1 MTFFAW
7 NGGKEMKKMKKVSNK
22 FAKIFLL
29 IAIIIS
35 DLASPIK
42 VFADTLSNETEP
54 SVGAIR
60 IGDKI
65 SENGSV
71 TVTEGSLEHKGDVQ
85 ITKTV
90 TTLNATSGKYNV
102 TFKIKGKDKEDTSTT
117 PIYAVVVFD
126 KSGSMKNYTTKKCV
140 EYNRWGKCKRQ
151 ENVEVKK
158 WDNAVKGAKD
168 FASSLNKSLNSGETK
183 YANIALVQF
192 SGSKGTWVQGPFDM
206 DGHYEGDTAW
216 NDANVVR
223 KFATADFSGVNF
235 DSADGGTNLG
245 EGLNKALGLFTDKS
259 NTLPEKAKK
268 YVVVI
273 GDGRPTYYSD
283 ANGKTQGT
291 GSSDP
296 KGLSEKY
303 ASEKATA
310 LKNAGVEIFSIGY
323 DIANDAEAQ
332 RILREIASEDVVNE
346 ETGEVKVKHSV
357 LAGEADVAAIFA
369 DLAKTMSKSS
379 AGTNATVTDN
389 VGGKFNI
396 VDKDG
401 KVMTSDVLTEITEDE
416 TTILSFDIQID
427 PDTETGW
434 HKTNEGFSLVYT
446 DSNGKEQTISSDK
459 DPEVY
464 WKQAEYN
471 YVVNYYKD
479 EITDKNDSNYLGSE
493 TYKAVKGTEITE
505 NNVDKSLY
513 MPTGYEYNKI
523 EFGNNGETSI
533 VITNDGTHNEINV
546 LYTIKKFSYRVEY
559 YKDNTLFDSKQES
572 NIPYNT
578 TVDSTKYYLSEEN
591 IPTGYIL
598 DTDKSDN
605 TTYTITDNNIV
616 IKIYYKKNIY
626 AYTVNYYFNDVYDN
640 TFTKTN
646 EALYGDKLYARDFN
660 LSSEELI
667 NKGRGDYFLNPNRPY
682 NPDEITIEVDKNNNV
697 INVYYVNTH
706 LVNNSEKI
714 TKTADT
720 LNNKITSSNQVVNY
734 EVNYKATIK
743 NVNKGSVIETKIIDT
758 LPYEIDLS
766 KSNLTYNGNTG
777 IYDKDSKT
785 VTWTFTTTSDK
796 YYDEYIVDKTIKY
809 QVVYTKF
816 EEISSEEDNTLT
828 NTVIGITSVNNSSLS
843 NGVTAEATVLVE
855 VKGKLI
861 VKYLEK
867 DTNKELL
874 NEKISIDK
882 VGTKYSTNAEEIF
895 GYNYDSVNGNE
906 NGKYS
911 VNDTTVIYYYTKN
924 NGEITEIETVKEGP
938 DKVSSIN
945 GTFNYTLKGSTIVRD
960 YVGKATLKVVD
971 TLPYKIDEN
980 NSKLDNMCSYD
991 GNYTITCT
999 KEYNIKDTD
1008 YIDGEYKINKEFNL
1022 ELIFIGIDK
1031 DTIVNKAKTIIDLD
1045 ENNNP
1050 GEETEKETGIEKG
1063 SLKVIYK
1070 TTDNVV
1076 LKELSETTELAG
1088 TKYSTV
1094 KESFYG
1100 YTFKENQGA
1109 SVSGEYVANNTLV
1122 VYYIYTKNNGEVTEN
1137 KVTKVQNNQIIDIN
1151 SEYNYVL
1158 SYNGKVKDYVGEAT
1172 LELIDTLPYNAE
1184 IISMDNR
1191 CNINGKTII
1200 CSDTYNI
1207 TENNNTINANFE
1219 IKLRYTNVGAE
1230 VINKVQSKLTYGS
1243 NNVTDNDEV
1252 KDVISNGTVI
1262 ATYKTES
1269 GEELHENIT
1278 TTGLAGTDYVT
1289 NELEFIGYTL
1299 KSVTGAE
1306 KTGKYVGKETLYVNY
1321 IYTKNAGEVTEIET
1335 VKEGPDKV
1343 SSINGTFNY
1352 TLKGST
1358 IVRDYVGKA
1367 TLKVVDTLPYKIDE
1381 NNSKLDNMCSYD
1393 GNYTITCTKEYNI
1406 KDTDYIDGEYK
1417 INKEFNLELI
1427 FIGIDKDTIVN
1438 KAKTIID
1445 LDENNNPGEET
1456 EKETGIEKGSL
1467 KVIYK
1472 TTDNVVLKELSETTE
1487 LAGTK
1492 YSTVKESFYGYT
1504 FKENQGDKVSGE
1516 YVANNTLVVYYIYT
1530 KNIGGSE
1537 EDLIKEGNYE
1547 VEGINSEFNY
1557 TIKYNAVITDY
1568 VGDATITIIDELPYK
1583 LDLSKSVFNKNV
1595 WTYDE
1600 ETLTL
1605 TYTKKYNVTE
1615 KLVIDFNEEL
1625 SLYYIGI
1632 DTNEVYNGVVSNLT
1646 YGEVT
1651 KDSDNGVFTK
1661 VNEGN
1666 VVVKYVTVKDN
1677 SYENLTN
1684 DITLNGLVG
1693 TTYVTSE
1700 KAFDNYVLVET
1711 IGEVEGEFTLEDKEV
1726 IYVYKLKELPPKT
1739 GIMIESN
1746 NTNILSLLLVAI
1758 IGLLIRKMK

>member
-60 IGDKI
+60 LDGKI
-65 SENGSV
+65 SETGSV
-71 TVTEGSLEHKGDVQ
+71 TVTEGSLEHEGDVQ

-90 TTLNATSGKYNV
+90 TTLNAAEGKYNV
-102 TFKIKGKDKEDTSTT
+102 TFKIKGKDKENTSLN

-126 KSGSMKNYTTKKCV
+126 KSGSMENYTKEVCV
-140 EYNRWGKCKRQ
+140 KYNQWGKCIRK

-192 SGSKGTWVQGPFDM
+192 SGSEGTWVPGLF
-206 DGHYEGDTAW
+206 GGYYRDTAW
-216 NDANVVR
+216 NDASVER
-223 KFATADFSGVNF
+223 GFATADFSDVNF
-235 DSADGGTNLG
+235 GSADGGTNLG
-245 EGLNKALGLFTDKS
+245 EGLNKALGLFTDNS
-259 NTLPEKAKK
+259 NPLPEGAKK

-283 ANGKTQGT
+283 ANGMTQGE
-291 GSSDP
+291 GSSDSD
-296 KGLSEKY
+296 GSSEEY
-303 ASEKATA
+303 ASKKATA

-357 LAGEADVAAIFA
+357 LAGDADVAAIFA
-369 DLAKTMSKSS
+369 DLAKTISKSS

-389 VGGKFNI
+389 VGGKFNV

-416 TTILSFDIQID
+416 TTILSFDIQIN

-434 HKTNEGFSLVYT
+434 HKTNEGFNLVYT
-446 DSNGKEQTISSDK
+446 DSNNEAKIISSTK

-464 WKQAEYN
+464 WKQTEYN

-479 EITDKNDSNYLGSE
+479 EITNKNDSNYLGSE
-493 TYKAVKGTEITE
+493 TYKAVKDTEITE

-559 YKDNTLFDSKQES
+559 YKDNILFDSKLES

-714 TKTADT
+714 TKTADI

-743 NVNKGSVIETKIIDT
+743 NVNKGSVIETKIKDT

-809 QVVYTKF
+809 QVVYTNF
-816 EEISSEEDNTLT
+816 EEVSSKEDNTLT

-882 VGTKYSTNAEEIF
+882 VGTNYSTNAEEIF

-971 TLPYKIDEN
+971 TLPYKIDKN

-1008 YIDGEYKINKEFNL
+1008 YIDGEYKINEEFNL

-1045 ENNNP
+1045 GNNNP

-1109 SVSGEYVANNTLV
+1109 S
-1122 VYYIYTKNNGEVTEN
+1122 
-1137 KVTKVQNNQIIDIN
+1137 
-1151 SEYNYVL
+1151 
-1158 SYNGKVKDYVGEAT
+1158 
-1172 LELIDTLPYNAE
+1172 
-1184 IISMDNR
+1184 
-1191 CNINGKTII
+1191 
-1200 CSDTYNI
+1200 
-1207 TENNNTINANFE
+1207 
-1219 IKLRYTNVGAE
+1219 
-1230 VINKVQSKLTYGS
+1230 
-1243 NNVTDNDEV
+1243 
-1252 KDVISNGTVI
+1252 
-1262 ATYKTES
+1262 
-1269 GEELHENIT
+1269 
-1278 TTGLAGTDYVT
+1278 
-1289 NELEFIGYTL
+1289 
-1299 KSVTGAE
+1299 
-1306 KTGKYVGKETLYVNY
+1306 
-1321 IYTKNAGEVTEIET
+1321 
-1335 VKEGPDKV
+1335 
-1343 SSINGTFNY
+1343 
-1352 TLKGST
+1352 
-1358 IVRDYVGKA
+1358 
-1367 TLKVVDTLPYKIDE
+1367 
-1381 NNSKLDNMCSYD
+1381 
-1393 GNYTITCTKEYNI
+1393 
-1406 KDTDYIDGEYK
+1406 
-1417 INKEFNLELI
+1417 
-1427 FIGIDKDTIVN
+1427 
-1438 KAKTIID
+1438 
-1445 LDENNNPGEET
+1445 
-1456 EKETGIEKGSL
+1456 
-1467 KVIYK
+1467 
-1472 TTDNVVLKELSETTE
+1472 
-1487 LAGTK
+1487 
-1492 YSTVKESFYGYT
+1492 
-1504 FKENQGDKVSGE
+1504 VSGE

-1632 DTNEVYNGVVSNLT
+1632 DTNEVYNGVISNLT

-1677 SYENLTN
+1677 SYENLID

-1693 TTYVTSE
+1693 TTYVTNE
-1700 KAFDNYVLVET
+1700 KTFDNYVLVET
-1711 IGEVEGEFTLEDKEV
+1711 IGEVEGEFALEDKEV

>member
-1 MTFFAW
+1 
-7 NGGKEMKKMKKVSNK
+7 MKKVSNK
-22 FAKIFLL
+22 VAKIFLL

-42 VFADTLSNETEP
+42 VFADTLSNESEP

-60 IGDKI
+60 VDDKI
-65 SENGSV
+65 SETGSV
-71 TVTEGSLEHKGDVQ
+71 TVTEGSLEHEGDVQ

-90 TTLNATSGKYNV
+90 TTLDATSGKYNV
-102 TFKIKGKDKEDTSTT
+102 TFKIKGKDVTENSTT

-126 KSGSMKNYTTKKCV
+126 KSGSMNCI
-140 EYNRWGKCKRQ
+140 EYSYDWKGDRYCSNHG
-151 ENVEVKK
+151 NK
-158 WDNAVKGAKD
+158 WNNAVKGAKD
-168 FASSLNKSLNSGETK
+168 FASSLNESLNSDETK

-192 SGSKGTWVQGPFDM
+192 SGSKGNR
-206 DGHYEGDTAW
+206 DTAW
-216 NDANVVR
+216 NDARVVR
-223 KFATADFSGVNF
+223 EFATADFSDINF
-235 DSADGGTNLG
+235 GSADGGTNLG

-259 NTLPEKAKK
+259 NPIPENAKK

-273 GDGRPTYYSD
+273 GDGKPTYYSD
-283 ANGKTQGT
+283 AYGKTQGT
-291 GSSDP
+291 GNSDP
-296 KGLSEKY
+296 NGLSEEY
-303 ASEKATA
+303 ASKKATA

-323 DIANDAEAQ
+323 DIADDTEAQ
-332 RILREIASEDVVNE
+332 RILREIASEDVKDNNN
-346 ETGEVKVKHSV
+346 EVKVKHSV
-357 LAGEADVAAIFA
+357 LAGEADVAKIFA
-369 DLAKTMSKSS
+369 DLAKTISKSS

-389 VGGKFNI
+389 IGGKFNI
-396 VDKDG
+396 VGKDG
-401 KVMTSDVLTEITEDE
+401 KVMTSDVLTEITENE

-446 DSNGKEQTISSDK
+446 DSNGEEQTISSTK

-479 EITDKNDSNYLGSE
+479 EITDKNDSNYLGSA
-493 TYKAVKGTEITE
+493 TYKVVKGTEITE
-505 NNVDKSLY
+505 SDVDKSLY

-559 YKDNTLFDSKQES
+559 YKDNTLFDSKLES
-572 NIPYNT
+572 NVPYNT
-578 TVDSTKYYLSEEN
+578 NVDSSTYYLSEEN

-598 DTDKSDN
+598 DAEKSDSN
-605 TTYTITDNNIV
+605 TYTITNNDVV
-616 IKIYYKKNIY
+616 IKIYYKKNKY
-626 AYTVNYYFNDVYDN
+626 TYTVNYYFNDVYDN

-682 NPDEITIEVDKNNNV
+682 NPDEIIIEVDAENNI
-697 INVYYVNTH
+697 INIYYVNTH
-706 LVNNSEKI
+706 LVNNSEEI

-758 LPYEIDLS
+758 LPNEIDLS

-777 IYDKDSKT
+777 IYDKDTKT
-785 VTWTFTTTSDK
+785 ITWTFTTTADK

-809 QVVYTKF
+809 SVVYTNF
-816 EEISSEEDNTLT
+816 EEVSSEENNTLT

-867 DTNKELL
+867 GTNKELL
-874 NEKISIDK
+874 NEKVTTDK
-882 VGTKYSTNAEEIF
+882 VGTEYSTNAEEIF
-895 GYNYDSVNGNE
+895 GYTYDSVNGNE

-924 NGEITEIETVKEGP
+924 NGEVTEPETVKEGP

-945 GTFNYTLKGSTIVRD
+945 GTFNYTLKGSTIVKN

-1008 YIDGEYKINKEFNL
+1008 YTDGEYKINEEFNL
-1022 ELIFIGIDK
+1022 ELVFIGIDK

-1045 ENNNP
+1045 KNSIP
-1050 GEETEKETGIEKG
+1050 GKETEKETEVEKG

-1076 LKELSETTELAG
+1076 LKELPETTELAG

-1122 VYYIYTKNNGEVTEN
+1122 VYYIYTKNDGEVTEN

-1151 SEYNYVL
+1151 SEYDYVL

-1191 CNINGKTII
+1191 CNINGKTIT

-1207 TENNNTINANFE
+1207 TENSNTINANFE

-1262 ATYKTES
+1262 ATYQTED
-1269 GEELHENIT
+1269 GEELHEDIT

-1289 NELEFIGYTL
+1289 NELEFYGYTL

-1321 IYTKNAGEVTEIET
+1321 IYTKNTGEVTEPET
-1335 VKEGPDKV
+1335 IKEGPAKV

-1358 IVRDYVGKA
+1358 IVNDYVGKA

-1381 NNSKLDNMCSYD
+1381 ENSKLDNMCSYD

-1417 INKEFNLELI
+1417 INEEFNLELV

-1445 LDENNNPGEET
+1445 LDKNSIPGKET
-1456 EKETGIEKGSL
+1456 EKETEIEKGTL

-1472 TTDNVVLKELSETTE
+1472 TDDKESVILKELPETTE

-1530 KNIGGSE
+1530 KNIGGS
-1537 EDLIKEGNYE
+1537 DDKLFKGGSYE
-1547 VEGINSEFNY
+1547 VEGVNSEFNY

-1568 VGDATITIIDELPYK
+1568 IGEATITIVDKLPYK
-1583 LDLSKSVFNKNV
+1583 LDLSKSVFDKNV

-1605 TYTKKYNVTE
+1605 TYTKKYNITE

-1625 SLYYIGI
+1625 SLYYIGV
-1632 DTNEVYNGVVSNLT
+1632 DTKEVYNGVVSNLT
-1646 YGEVT
+1646 YGKVN
-1651 KDSDNGVFTK
+1651 KDNENGVFTK
-1661 VNEGN
+1661 VKEGN

-1677 SYENLTN
+1677 SYENLTD

-1693 TTYVTSE
+1693 TTYVTNE
-1700 KAFDNYVLVET
+1700 KEFDNYVLVET

-1739 GIMIESN
+1739 GIMVESN

>member
-60 IGDKI
+60 LDGKI
-65 SENGSV
+65 SETGSV
-71 TVTEGSLEHKGDVQ
+71 TVTEGSLEHEGDVQ

-90 TTLNATSGKYNV
+90 TTLNAAEGKYNV
-102 TFKIKGKDKEDTSTT
+102 TFKIKGKDKENTSLN

-126 KSGSMKNYTTKKCV
+126 KSGSMENYTKEVCV
-140 EYNRWGKCKRQ
+140 KYNQWGKCIRK

-192 SGSKGTWVQGPFDM
+192 SGSEGTWVPGLF
-206 DGHYEGDTAW
+206 GGYYRDTAW
-216 NDANVVR
+216 NDASVER
-223 KFATADFSGVNF
+223 GFATADFSDVNF
-235 DSADGGTNLG
+235 GSADGGTNLG
-245 EGLNKALGLFTDKS
+245 EGLNKALGLFTDNS
-259 NTLPEKAKK
+259 NPLPENAKK

-283 ANGKTQGT
+283 ANGMTQGE
-291 GSSDP
+291 GSSDSD
-296 KGLSEKY
+296 GSSEEY
-303 ASEKATA
+303 ASKKATA

-357 LAGEADVAAIFA
+357 LAGDADVAAIFA
-369 DLAKTMSKSS
+369 DLAKTISKSS

-389 VGGKFNI
+389 VGGKFNV

-416 TTILSFDIQID
+416 TTILSFDIQIN

-434 HKTNEGFSLVYT
+434 HKTNEGFNLVYT
-446 DSNGKEQTISSDK
+446 DSNNEAKIISSTK

-559 YKDNTLFDSKQES
+559 YKDNILFDSKLES

-714 TKTADT
+714 TKTADI

-743 NVNKGSVIETKIIDT
+743 NVNKGSVIETKIKDT

-809 QVVYTKF
+809 QVVYTNF
-816 EEISSEEDNTLT
+816 EEVSSKEDNTLT

-882 VGTKYSTNAEEIF
+882 VGTNYSTNAEEIF

-938 DKVSSIN
+938 NKVSSIN
-945 GTFNYTLKGSTIVRD
+945 GTFNYTLKGSAIVRD

-1008 YIDGEYKINKEFNL
+1008 YIDGEYKINEEFNL

-1031 DTIVNKAKTIIDLD
+1031 DTIVNKAKTIIDLE

-1050 GEETEKETGIEKG
+1050 GEETEKETEIEKG

-1100 YTFKENQGA
+1100 YTFKENKGA
-1109 SVSGEYVANNTLV
+1109 S
-1122 VYYIYTKNNGEVTEN
+1122 
-1137 KVTKVQNNQIIDIN
+1137 
-1151 SEYNYVL
+1151 
-1158 SYNGKVKDYVGEAT
+1158 
-1172 LELIDTLPYNAE
+1172 
-1184 IISMDNR
+1184 
-1191 CNINGKTII
+1191 
-1200 CSDTYNI
+1200 
-1207 TENNNTINANFE
+1207 
-1219 IKLRYTNVGAE
+1219 
-1230 VINKVQSKLTYGS
+1230 
-1243 NNVTDNDEV
+1243 
-1252 KDVISNGTVI
+1252 
-1262 ATYKTES
+1262 
-1269 GEELHENIT
+1269 
-1278 TTGLAGTDYVT
+1278 
-1289 NELEFIGYTL
+1289 
-1299 KSVTGAE
+1299 
-1306 KTGKYVGKETLYVNY
+1306 
-1321 IYTKNAGEVTEIET
+1321 
-1335 VKEGPDKV
+1335 
-1343 SSINGTFNY
+1343 
-1352 TLKGST
+1352 
-1358 IVRDYVGKA
+1358 
-1367 TLKVVDTLPYKIDE
+1367 
-1381 NNSKLDNMCSYD
+1381 
-1393 GNYTITCTKEYNI
+1393 
-1406 KDTDYIDGEYK
+1406 
-1417 INKEFNLELI
+1417 
-1427 FIGIDKDTIVN
+1427 
-1438 KAKTIID
+1438 
-1445 LDENNNPGEET
+1445 
-1456 EKETGIEKGSL
+1456 
-1467 KVIYK
+1467 
-1472 TTDNVVLKELSETTE
+1472 
-1487 LAGTK
+1487 
-1492 YSTVKESFYGYT
+1492 
-1504 FKENQGDKVSGE
+1504 VSGE

-1568 VGDATITIIDELPYK
+1568 VGDVTITIIDELPYK

-1632 DTNEVYNGVVSNLT
+1632 DTNEVYNGVISNLT

-1677 SYENLTN
+1677 SYENLID

-1693 TTYVTSE
+1693 TTYVTNE
-1700 KAFDNYVLVET
+1700 KTFENYILVET
-1711 IGEVEGEFTLEDKEV
+1711 IGEVEGEFALEDKEV

>member
-60 IGDKI
+60 LDGKI
-65 SENGSV
+65 SETGSV
-71 TVTEGSLEHKGDVQ
+71 TVTEGSLEHEGDVQ

-90 TTLNATSGKYNV
+90 TTLNAAEGKYNV
-102 TFKIKGKDKEDTSTT
+102 TFKIKGKDVTENSTT

-126 KSGSMKNYTTKKCV
+126 KSGSMKNYTKEVCV
-140 EYNRWGKCKRQ
+140 KYNRWGTCIRK

-168 FASSLNKSLNSGETK
+168 FASSLNKSLNSAETK

-192 SGSKGTWVQGPFDM
+192 SGSKGTWVQ
-206 DGHYEGDTAW
+206 EGLFGGYYRDIAW
-216 NDANVVR
+216 NDASVER
-223 KFATADFSGVNF
+223 GFATADFSGVNF
-235 DSADGGTNLG
+235 GSADGGTNLG
-245 EGLNKALGLFTDKS
+245 EGLNKALGLFTDNS
-259 NTLPEKAKK
+259 NPLPENAKK

-283 ANGKTQGT
+283 ANGMTQGE
-291 GSSDP
+291 GSSDSD
-296 KGLSEKY
+296 GSSEEY
-303 ASEKATA
+303 ASKKATA

-346 ETGEVKVKHSV
+346 ETGEAKVKHSV

-369 DLAKTMSKSS
+369 DLAKTISKSS

-389 VGGKFNI
+389 VGGKFNV

-446 DSNGKEQTISSDK
+446 DSNGEEQTISSTK

-479 EITDKNDSNYLGSE
+479 EITGKNDSNYLGSA

-559 YKDNTLFDSKQES
+559 YKDNTLFDSKLES

-578 TVDSTKYYLSEEN
+578 PVDSTKYYLSEEN

-796 YYDEYIVDKTIKY
+796 YYDEYIVNKTIKY
-809 QVVYTKF
+809 QVVYTNF
-816 EEISSEEDNTLT
+816 EEVSSYENNTLT

-843 NGVTAEATVLVE
+843 NGVTAEAIVLVE

-867 DTNKELL
+867 DTNKKLL
-874 NEKISIDK
+874 NKKISIDK
-882 VGTKYSTNAEEIF
+882 VGTNYSTNAEEIF

-945 GTFNYTLKGSTIVRD
+945 GTFNYTLKGSAIVRD

-1045 ENNNP
+1045 GNNNP
-1050 GEETEKETGIEKG
+1050 GEETEKETEIEKG

-1100 YTFKENQGA
+1100 YTFKENKGDK
-1109 SVSGEYVANNTLV
+1109 VSGEYVANNTLV

-1191 CNINGKTII
+1191 CNVNGKTII

-1252 KDVISNGTVI
+1252 KDVIFNGTVI
-1262 ATYKTES
+1262 ATYKTED
-1269 GEELHENIT
+1269 GEELHEDIT

-1289 NELEFIGYTL
+1289 NALNFYGYTL
-1299 KSVTGAE
+1299 KNVTGAE
-1306 KTGKYVGKETLYVNY
+1306 KTGKYLGKETLY
-1321 IYTKNAGEVTEIET
+1321 
-1335 VKEGPDKV
+1335 
-1343 SSINGTFNY
+1343 IN
-1352 TLKGST
+1352 
-1358 IVRDYVGKA
+1358 
-1367 TLKVVDTLPYKIDE
+1367 
-1381 NNSKLDNMCSYD
+1381 
-1393 GNYTITCTKEYNI
+1393 
-1406 KDTDYIDGEYK
+1406 
-1417 INKEFNLELI
+1417 
-1427 FIGIDKDTIVN
+1427 
-1438 KAKTIID
+1438 
-1445 LDENNNPGEET
+1445 
-1456 EKETGIEKGSL
+1456 
-1467 KVIYK
+1467 
-1472 TTDNVVLKELSETTE
+1472 
-1487 LAGTK
+1487 
-1492 YSTVKESFYGYT
+1492 
-1504 FKENQGDKVSGE
+1504 
-1516 YVANNTLVVYYIYT
+1516 YIYT
-1530 KNIGGSE
+1530 KNIGGSDD
-1537 EDLIKEGNYE
+1537 DLTKEGNYE

-1677 SYENLTN
+1677 SYENLID

-1693 TTYVTSE
+1693 TTYVTNE
-1700 KAFDNYVLVET
+1700 KTFDNYVLVET
-1711 IGEVEGEFTLEDKEV
+1711 IGEVEGEFALEDKEV
-1726 IYVYKLKELPPKT
+1726 IYVYKSKELPPKT

>member
-60 IGDKI
+60 LDGKI
-65 SENGSV
+65 SETGSV
-71 TVTEGSLEHKGDVQ
+71 TVTEGSLEHEGDVQ

-90 TTLNATSGKYNV
+90 TTLNAAEGKYNV
-102 TFKIKGKDKEDTSTT
+102 TFKIKGKDKENTSLN

-126 KSGSMKNYTTKKCV
+126 KSGSMKNYTKEVCV
-140 EYNRWGKCKRQ
+140 KYNQWGKCIRK

-192 SGSKGTWVQGPFDM
+192 SGSEGTWVPGLF
-206 DGHYEGDTAW
+206 GGYYRDTAW
-216 NDANVVR
+216 NDASVER
-223 KFATADFSGVNF
+223 GFATADFSDVNF
-235 DSADGGTNLG
+235 GSADGGTNLG
-245 EGLNKALGLFTDKS
+245 EGLNKALGLFTDNS
-259 NTLPEKAKK
+259 NPLPENAKK

-283 ANGKTQGT
+283 ANGMTQGE
-291 GSSDP
+291 GSSDSD
-296 KGLSEKY
+296 GSSEEY
-303 ASEKATA
+303 ASKKATA

-389 VGGKFNI
+389 VGSRFNI

-401 KVMTSDVLTEITEDE
+401 KVMTSEVVSEITEDE

-434 HKTNEGFSLVYT
+434 HKTNEGFNLVYT
-446 DSNGKEQTISSDK
+446 DYNNEAKIISSTK

-559 YKDNTLFDSKQES
+559 YKDNTLFDSKLES

-796 YYDEYIVDKTIKY
+796 YYDEYIVNKTIKY
-809 QVVYTKF
+809 QVVYTNF
-816 EEISSEEDNTLT
+816 EEVSSKEDNTLT

-882 VGTKYSTNAEEIF
+882 VGTNYSTNAEEIF

-945 GTFNYTLKGSTIVRD
+945 GTFNYTLKGSAIVRD

-1008 YIDGEYKINKEFNL
+1008 YIDGEYKINEEFNL

-1045 ENNNP
+1045 GNNNP
-1050 GEETEKETGIEKG
+1050 GEEKEKETEIETG

-1094 KESFYG
+1094 KEFFYG
-1100 YTFKENQGA
+1100 YTFKENKGA
-1109 SVSGEYVANNTLV
+1109 S
-1122 VYYIYTKNNGEVTEN
+1122 
-1137 KVTKVQNNQIIDIN
+1137 
-1151 SEYNYVL
+1151 
-1158 SYNGKVKDYVGEAT
+1158 
-1172 LELIDTLPYNAE
+1172 
-1184 IISMDNR
+1184 
-1191 CNINGKTII
+1191 
-1200 CSDTYNI
+1200 
-1207 TENNNTINANFE
+1207 
-1219 IKLRYTNVGAE
+1219 
-1230 VINKVQSKLTYGS
+1230 
-1243 NNVTDNDEV
+1243 
-1252 KDVISNGTVI
+1252 
-1262 ATYKTES
+1262 
-1269 GEELHENIT
+1269 
-1278 TTGLAGTDYVT
+1278 
-1289 NELEFIGYTL
+1289 
-1299 KSVTGAE
+1299 
-1306 KTGKYVGKETLYVNY
+1306 
-1321 IYTKNAGEVTEIET
+1321 
-1335 VKEGPDKV
+1335 
-1343 SSINGTFNY
+1343 
-1352 TLKGST
+1352 
-1358 IVRDYVGKA
+1358 
-1367 TLKVVDTLPYKIDE
+1367 
-1381 NNSKLDNMCSYD
+1381 
-1393 GNYTITCTKEYNI
+1393 
-1406 KDTDYIDGEYK
+1406 
-1417 INKEFNLELI
+1417 
-1427 FIGIDKDTIVN
+1427 
-1438 KAKTIID
+1438 
-1445 LDENNNPGEET
+1445 
-1456 EKETGIEKGSL
+1456 
-1467 KVIYK
+1467 
-1472 TTDNVVLKELSETTE
+1472 
-1487 LAGTK
+1487 
-1492 YSTVKESFYGYT
+1492 
-1504 FKENQGDKVSGE
+1504 VSGE

-1677 SYENLTN
+1677 SYENLID

-1693 TTYVTSE
+1693 TTYVTNE
-1700 KAFDNYVLVET
+1700 KTFDNYILVET
-1711 IGEVEGEFTLEDKEV
+1711 IGEVEGEFALEDKEV

>member
-60 IGDKI
+60 LDGKI
-65 SENGSV
+65 SETGSV
-71 TVTEGSLEHKGDVQ
+71 TVTEGSLEHEGDVQ

-90 TTLNATSGKYNV
+90 TTLNAAEGKYNV
-102 TFKIKGKDKEDTSTT
+102 TFKIKGKDKENTSLN

-126 KSGSMKNYTTKKCV
+126 KSGSMENYTKEVCV
-140 EYNRWGKCKRQ
+140 KYNQWGKCIRK

-192 SGSKGTWVQGPFDM
+192 SGSEGTWVPGLF
-206 DGHYEGDTAW
+206 GGYYRDTAW
-216 NDANVVR
+216 NDASLER
-223 KFATADFSGVNF
+223 GFATADFSDVNF
-235 DSADGGTNLG
+235 GSADGGTNLG
-245 EGLNKALGLFTDKS
+245 EGLNKALGLFTDNS
-259 NTLPEKAKK
+259 NPLPEGAKK

-283 ANGKTQGT
+283 ANGMTQGE
-291 GSSDP
+291 GSSDSD
-296 KGLSEKY
+296 GSSEEY
-303 ASEKATA
+303 ASKKATA

-357 LAGEADVAAIFA
+357 LAGDADVAAIFA
-369 DLAKTMSKSS
+369 DLAKTISKSS

-389 VGGKFNI
+389 VGGKFNV

-416 TTILSFDIQID
+416 TTILSFDIQIN

-434 HKTNEGFSLVYT
+434 HKTNEGFNLVYT
-446 DSNGKEQTISSDK
+446 DSNNEAKIISSTK

-464 WKQAEYN
+464 WKQTEYN

-479 EITDKNDSNYLGSE
+479 EITNKNDSNYLGSE
-493 TYKAVKGTEITE
+493 TYKAVKDTEITE

-559 YKDNTLFDSKQES
+559 YKDNILFDSKLES

-743 NVNKGSVIETKIIDT
+743 NVNKGSVIETKIKDT

-809 QVVYTKF
+809 QVVYTNF
-816 EEISSEEDNTLT
+816 EEVSSKEDNTLT

-882 VGTKYSTNAEEIF
+882 VGTNYSTNAEEIF
-895 GYNYDSVNGNE
+895 GYDYDSVNGNE

-945 GTFNYTLKGSTIVRD
+945 GTFNYTLKGSTIVRN

-1008 YIDGEYKINKEFNL
+1008 YIDGEYKINEEFNL

-1045 ENNNP
+1045 GNNNP

-1109 SVSGEYVANNTLV
+1109 S
-1122 VYYIYTKNNGEVTEN
+1122 
-1137 KVTKVQNNQIIDIN
+1137 
-1151 SEYNYVL
+1151 
-1158 SYNGKVKDYVGEAT
+1158 
-1172 LELIDTLPYNAE
+1172 
-1184 IISMDNR
+1184 
-1191 CNINGKTII
+1191 
-1200 CSDTYNI
+1200 
-1207 TENNNTINANFE
+1207 
-1219 IKLRYTNVGAE
+1219 
-1230 VINKVQSKLTYGS
+1230 
-1243 NNVTDNDEV
+1243 
-1252 KDVISNGTVI
+1252 
-1262 ATYKTES
+1262 
-1269 GEELHENIT
+1269 
-1278 TTGLAGTDYVT
+1278 
-1289 NELEFIGYTL
+1289 
-1299 KSVTGAE
+1299 
-1306 KTGKYVGKETLYVNY
+1306 
-1321 IYTKNAGEVTEIET
+1321 
-1335 VKEGPDKV
+1335 
-1343 SSINGTFNY
+1343 
-1352 TLKGST
+1352 
-1358 IVRDYVGKA
+1358 
-1367 TLKVVDTLPYKIDE
+1367 
-1381 NNSKLDNMCSYD
+1381 
-1393 GNYTITCTKEYNI
+1393 
-1406 KDTDYIDGEYK
+1406 
-1417 INKEFNLELI
+1417 
-1427 FIGIDKDTIVN
+1427 
-1438 KAKTIID
+1438 
-1445 LDENNNPGEET
+1445 
-1456 EKETGIEKGSL
+1456 
-1467 KVIYK
+1467 
-1472 TTDNVVLKELSETTE
+1472 
-1487 LAGTK
+1487 
-1492 YSTVKESFYGYT
+1492 
-1504 FKENQGDKVSGE
+1504 VSGE

-1632 DTNEVYNGVVSNLT
+1632 DTNEVYNGVISNLT

-1677 SYENLTN
+1677 SYENLID

-1693 TTYVTSE
+1693 TTYVTNE
-1700 KAFDNYVLVET
+1700 KTFDNYILVET
-1711 IGEVEGEFTLEDKEV
+1711 IGEVEGEFALEDKEV

>member
-60 IGDKI
+60 LDGKI
-65 SENGSV
+65 SETGSV
-71 TVTEGSLEHKGDVQ
+71 TVTEGSLEHEGDVQ

-90 TTLNATSGKYNV
+90 TTLNAAEGKYNV
-102 TFKIKGKDKEDTSTT
+102 TFKIKGKDKENTSLN

-126 KSGSMKNYTTKKCV
+126 KSGSMENYTKEVCV
-140 EYNRWGKCKRQ
+140 KYNQWGKCIRK

-192 SGSKGTWVQGPFDM
+192 SGSEGTWVPGLF
-206 DGHYEGDTAW
+206 GGYYRDTAW
-216 NDANVVR
+216 NDASVER
-223 KFATADFSGVNF
+223 GFATADFSDVNF
-235 DSADGGTNLG
+235 GSADGGTNLG
-245 EGLNKALGLFTDKS
+245 EGLNKALGLFTDNS
-259 NTLPEKAKK
+259 NPLPENAKK

-283 ANGKTQGT
+283 ANGMTQGE
-291 GSSDP
+291 GSSDSD
-296 KGLSEKY
+296 GSSEEY
-303 ASEKATA
+303 ASKKATA

-332 RILREIASEDVVNE
+332 RILREIASEDVANE

-389 VGGKFNI
+389 VGGKFNV

-434 HKTNEGFSLVYT
+434 HKTNEGFNLVYT
-446 DSNGKEQTISSDK
+446 DSNNEAKIISSTK

-464 WKQAEYN
+464 WKQTEYN

-513 MPTGYEYNKI
+513 MLTGYEYNKI

-533 VITNDGTHNEINV
+533 VITNDGTQNEINV

-559 YKDNTLFDSKQES
+559 YKDNTLFDSKLES

-809 QVVYTKF
+809 QVVYTNF
-816 EEISSEEDNTLT
+816 EEISSKEDNTLT

-882 VGTKYSTNAEEIF
+882 VGTNYSTNAEEIF

-945 GTFNYTLKGSTIVRD
+945 GTFNYTLKGSAIVRD

-1008 YIDGEYKINKEFNL
+1008 YIDGEYKINEEFNL

-1031 DTIVNKAKTIIDLD
+1031 DTIVNKAKTIIDLE

-1050 GEETEKETGIEKG
+1050 GEETEKETEIEKG

-1100 YTFKENQGA
+1100 YTFKENKGA
-1109 SVSGEYVANNTLV
+1109 S
-1122 VYYIYTKNNGEVTEN
+1122 
-1137 KVTKVQNNQIIDIN
+1137 
-1151 SEYNYVL
+1151 
-1158 SYNGKVKDYVGEAT
+1158 
-1172 LELIDTLPYNAE
+1172 
-1184 IISMDNR
+1184 
-1191 CNINGKTII
+1191 
-1200 CSDTYNI
+1200 
-1207 TENNNTINANFE
+1207 
-1219 IKLRYTNVGAE
+1219 
-1230 VINKVQSKLTYGS
+1230 
-1243 NNVTDNDEV
+1243 
-1252 KDVISNGTVI
+1252 
-1262 ATYKTES
+1262 
-1269 GEELHENIT
+1269 
-1278 TTGLAGTDYVT
+1278 
-1289 NELEFIGYTL
+1289 
-1299 KSVTGAE
+1299 
-1306 KTGKYVGKETLYVNY
+1306 
-1321 IYTKNAGEVTEIET
+1321 
-1335 VKEGPDKV
+1335 
-1343 SSINGTFNY
+1343 
-1352 TLKGST
+1352 
-1358 IVRDYVGKA
+1358 
-1367 TLKVVDTLPYKIDE
+1367 
-1381 NNSKLDNMCSYD
+1381 
-1393 GNYTITCTKEYNI
+1393 
-1406 KDTDYIDGEYK
+1406 
-1417 INKEFNLELI
+1417 
-1427 FIGIDKDTIVN
+1427 
-1438 KAKTIID
+1438 
-1445 LDENNNPGEET
+1445 
-1456 EKETGIEKGSL
+1456 
-1467 KVIYK
+1467 
-1472 TTDNVVLKELSETTE
+1472 
-1487 LAGTK
+1487 
-1492 YSTVKESFYGYT
+1492 
-1504 FKENQGDKVSGE
+1504 VSGE

-1568 VGDATITIIDELPYK
+1568 VGDATITIVDELPYK

-1632 DTNEVYNGVVSNLT
+1632 DTNEVYNGVISNLT

-1677 SYENLTN
+1677 SYENLID

-1693 TTYVTSE
+1693 TTYVTNE
-1700 KAFDNYVLVET
+1700 KTFDNYILVET
-1711 IGEVEGEFTLEDKEV
+1711 IGEVEGEFALEDKEV

>member
-60 IGDKI
+60 LDGKI
-65 SENGSV
+65 SETGSV
-71 TVTEGSLEHKGDVQ
+71 TVTEGSLEHEGDVQ

-90 TTLNATSGKYNV
+90 TTLNAAEGKYNV
-102 TFKIKGKDKEDTSTT
+102 TFKIKGKDKENTSLN

-126 KSGSMKNYTTKKCV
+126 KSGSMENYTKEVCV
-140 EYNRWGKCKRQ
+140 KYNQWGKCIRK

-192 SGSKGTWVQGPFDM
+192 SGSEGTWVPGLF
-206 DGHYEGDTAW
+206 GGYYRDTAW
-216 NDANVVR
+216 NDASVER
-223 KFATADFSGVNF
+223 GFATADFSDVNF
-235 DSADGGTNLG
+235 GSADGGTNLG
-245 EGLNKALGLFTDKS
+245 EGLNKALGLFTDNS
-259 NTLPEKAKK
+259 NPLPEGAKK

-283 ANGKTQGT
+283 ANGMTQGE
-291 GSSDP
+291 GSSDSD
-296 KGLSEKY
+296 GSSEEY
-303 ASEKATA
+303 ASKKATA

-346 ETGEVKVKHSV
+346 ETGKVKVKHSV
-357 LAGEADVAAIFA
+357 LAGDADVAAIFA
-369 DLAKTMSKSS
+369 DLAKTISKSN

-389 VGGKFNI
+389 VGGKFNV

-446 DSNGKEQTISSDK
+446 DSNNEAKIISSTK

-479 EITDKNDSNYLGSE
+479 EITGKNDSNYLGSA

-559 YKDNTLFDSKQES
+559 YKDNTLFDSKLES

-796 YYDEYIVDKTIKY
+796 YYDEYIVNKTIKY
-809 QVVYTKF
+809 QVVYTNF
-816 EEISSEEDNTLT
+816 EEVASKEDNTLT

-882 VGTKYSTNAEEIF
+882 VGTNYSTNAEEIF

-924 NGEITEIETVKEGP
+924 NGEITEIETVKEGQ

-945 GTFNYTLKGSTIVRD
+945 GTFNYTLKGSAIVRD

-1008 YIDGEYKINKEFNL
+1008 YIDGEYKINEEFNL

-1045 ENNNP
+1045 GNNNQ
-1050 GEETEKETGIEKG
+1050 GEETEKETEIEKG

-1109 SVSGEYVANNTLV
+1109 S
-1122 VYYIYTKNNGEVTEN
+1122 
-1137 KVTKVQNNQIIDIN
+1137 
-1151 SEYNYVL
+1151 
-1158 SYNGKVKDYVGEAT
+1158 
-1172 LELIDTLPYNAE
+1172 
-1184 IISMDNR
+1184 
-1191 CNINGKTII
+1191 
-1200 CSDTYNI
+1200 
-1207 TENNNTINANFE
+1207 
-1219 IKLRYTNVGAE
+1219 
-1230 VINKVQSKLTYGS
+1230 
-1243 NNVTDNDEV
+1243 
-1252 KDVISNGTVI
+1252 
-1262 ATYKTES
+1262 
-1269 GEELHENIT
+1269 
-1278 TTGLAGTDYVT
+1278 
-1289 NELEFIGYTL
+1289 
-1299 KSVTGAE
+1299 
-1306 KTGKYVGKETLYVNY
+1306 
-1321 IYTKNAGEVTEIET
+1321 
-1335 VKEGPDKV
+1335 
-1343 SSINGTFNY
+1343 
-1352 TLKGST
+1352 
-1358 IVRDYVGKA
+1358 
-1367 TLKVVDTLPYKIDE
+1367 
-1381 NNSKLDNMCSYD
+1381 
-1393 GNYTITCTKEYNI
+1393 
-1406 KDTDYIDGEYK
+1406 
-1417 INKEFNLELI
+1417 
-1427 FIGIDKDTIVN
+1427 
-1438 KAKTIID
+1438 
-1445 LDENNNPGEET
+1445 
-1456 EKETGIEKGSL
+1456 
-1467 KVIYK
+1467 
-1472 TTDNVVLKELSETTE
+1472 
-1487 LAGTK
+1487 
-1492 YSTVKESFYGYT
+1492 
-1504 FKENQGDKVSGE
+1504 VSGE

-1632 DTNEVYNGVVSNLT
+1632 DTNEVYNGVISNLT

-1677 SYENLTN
+1677 SYENLID

-1700 KAFDNYVLVET
+1700 KTFDNYILVET
-1711 IGEVEGEFTLEDKEV
+1711 IGEVEGEFALEDKEV

>member
-60 IGDKI
+60 LDGKI
-65 SENGSV
+65 SETGSV
-71 TVTEGSLEHKGDVQ
+71 TVTEGSLEHEGDVQ

-90 TTLNATSGKYNV
+90 TTLNAAEGKYNV

-126 KSGSMKNYTTKKCV
+126 KSGSMNCV
-140 EYNRWGKCKRQ
+140 EYSYDWKGDRYCSNRG
-151 ENVEVKK
+151 NK
-158 WDNAVKGAKD
+158 WENAVKGAKD

-192 SGSKGTWVQGPFDM
+192 SGSKGTWVPGLFGM
-206 DGHYEGDTAW
+206 GGHYEDTAW
-216 NDANVVR
+216 NDASLER
-223 KFATADFSGVNF
+223 GFDTADFSGVNF
-235 DSADGGTNLG
+235 GSADGGTNLG
-245 EGLNKALGLFTDKS
+245 EGLNKALGLFTDNS
-259 NTLPEKAKK
+259 NPLPENAKK

-283 ANGKTQGT
+283 ANGMTQGE
-291 GSSDP
+291 GSSDSD
-296 KGLSEKY
+296 GSSEEY
-303 ASEKATA
+303 ASKKATA

-332 RILREIASEDVVNE
+332 RILREIASKDVVNE

-369 DLAKTMSKSS
+369 DLAKTISKSS

-389 VGGKFNI
+389 VGGKFNV

-446 DSNGKEQTISSDK
+446 DSNGEEQTISSTK

-479 EITDKNDSNYLGSE
+479 EITGKNDSNYLGSA

-559 YKDNTLFDSKQES
+559 YKDNTLFDSKLES

-578 TVDSTKYYLSEEN
+578 PVDSTKYYLSEEN

-697 INVYYVNTH
+697 INIYYVNTY

-809 QVVYTKF
+809 QVVYTNF
-816 EEISSEEDNTLT
+816 EEVSSYENNTLT
-828 NTVIGITSVNNSSLS
+828 NTVRGITSINDNSLS
-843 NGVTAEATVLVE
+843 NGVMDEENVKVE

-867 DTNKELL
+867 DTNKKLL
-874 NEKISIDK
+874 NKKISIDK
-882 VGTKYSTNAEEIF
+882 VGTNYSTNAEEIF

-945 GTFNYTLKGSTIVRD
+945 GTFNYTLKGSAIVRD

-1045 ENNNP
+1045 GNNNP
-1050 GEETEKETGIEKG
+1050 GEETEKETEIEKG

-1100 YTFKENQGA
+1100 YTFKENKGA
-1109 SVSGEYVANNTLV
+1109 S
-1122 VYYIYTKNNGEVTEN
+1122 
-1137 KVTKVQNNQIIDIN
+1137 
-1151 SEYNYVL
+1151 
-1158 SYNGKVKDYVGEAT
+1158 
-1172 LELIDTLPYNAE
+1172 
-1184 IISMDNR
+1184 
-1191 CNINGKTII
+1191 
-1200 CSDTYNI
+1200 
-1207 TENNNTINANFE
+1207 
-1219 IKLRYTNVGAE
+1219 
-1230 VINKVQSKLTYGS
+1230 
-1243 NNVTDNDEV
+1243 
-1252 KDVISNGTVI
+1252 
-1262 ATYKTES
+1262 
-1269 GEELHENIT
+1269 
-1278 TTGLAGTDYVT
+1278 
-1289 NELEFIGYTL
+1289 
-1299 KSVTGAE
+1299 
-1306 KTGKYVGKETLYVNY
+1306 
-1321 IYTKNAGEVTEIET
+1321 
-1335 VKEGPDKV
+1335 
-1343 SSINGTFNY
+1343 
-1352 TLKGST
+1352 
-1358 IVRDYVGKA
+1358 
-1367 TLKVVDTLPYKIDE
+1367 
-1381 NNSKLDNMCSYD
+1381 
-1393 GNYTITCTKEYNI
+1393 
-1406 KDTDYIDGEYK
+1406 
-1417 INKEFNLELI
+1417 
-1427 FIGIDKDTIVN
+1427 
-1438 KAKTIID
+1438 
-1445 LDENNNPGEET
+1445 
-1456 EKETGIEKGSL
+1456 
-1467 KVIYK
+1467 
-1472 TTDNVVLKELSETTE
+1472 
-1487 LAGTK
+1487 
-1492 YSTVKESFYGYT
+1492 
-1504 FKENQGDKVSGE
+1504 VSGE

-1568 VGDATITIIDELPYK
+1568 VGDVTITIIDELPYK

-1677 SYENLTN
+1677 SYENLID

-1693 TTYVTSE
+1693 TTYVTNE
-1700 KAFDNYVLVET
+1700 KKFDNYVLVET
-1711 IGEVEGEFTLEDKEV
+1711 IGEVEGEFALEDKEV

-1739 GIMIESN
+1739 GVMIESN

>member
-60 IGDKI
+60 LDGKI
-65 SENGSV
+65 SETGSV
-71 TVTEGSLEHKGDVQ
+71 TVTEGSLENKGDVQ

-90 TTLNATSGKYNV
+90 TTLNAAEGKYNV
-102 TFKIKGKDKEDTSTT
+102 TFKIKGKDVTENSTT

-126 KSGSMKNYTTKKCV
+126 KSGSMKNYTKEVCV
-140 EYNRWGKCKRQ
+140 KYNQWGKCIRK

-192 SGSKGTWVQGPFDM
+192 SGSKGTWVPGPF
-206 DGHYEGDTAW
+206 GGYYRDTAW
-216 NDANVVR
+216 NDASVER
-223 KFATADFSGVNF
+223 GFATADFSGVNF
-235 DSADGGTNLG
+235 GSADGGTNLG
-245 EGLNKALGLFTDKS
+245 EGLNKALGLFTDNS
-259 NTLPEKAKK
+259 NPLPENAKK

-283 ANGKTQGT
+283 ANGMTQGE
-291 GSSDP
+291 GSSDSD
-296 KGLSEKY
+296 GSSEEY
-303 ASEKATA
+303 ASKKATA

-369 DLAKTMSKSS
+369 DLAKTISKSS

-389 VGGKFNI
+389 VGGKFNV

-446 DSNGKEQTISSDK
+446 DSNGEEQTISSDK

-464 WKQAEYN
+464 WKQTEYN

-479 EITDKNDSNYLGSE
+479 EITNKNDSNYLGSE
-493 TYKAVKGTEITE
+493 TYKAVKDTEITE

-559 YKDNTLFDSKQES
+559 YKDNTLFDSKLES

-578 TVDSTKYYLSEEN
+578 TVDSTKYYLSNEN

-809 QVVYTKF
+809 QVVYTNF
-816 EEISSEEDNTLT
+816 EEVSSKEDNTLT

-843 NGVTAEATVLVE
+843 NGVTAEAIVLVE

-882 VGTKYSTNAEEIF
+882 VGTNYSTNAEEIF

-924 NGEITEIETVKEGP
+924 NGEITEIETVKEGL

-945 GTFNYTLKGSTIVRD
+945 GTFNYTLKGSAIVRD

-991 GNYTITCT
+991 GNYTITCK

-1008 YIDGEYKINKEFNL
+1008 YIDGEYKINEEFNL

-1045 ENNNP
+1045 GNNNP
-1050 GEETEKETGIEKG
+1050 GEETEKETEIEKG

-1100 YTFKENQGA
+1100 YTFKENKGA

-1191 CNINGKTII
+1191 CNINGKTIV

-1252 KDVISNGTVI
+1252 KDVIFNGTVI
-1262 ATYKTES
+1262 ATYKTET
-1269 GEELHENIT
+1269 GEELHKNIT

-1289 NELEFIGYTL
+1289 NALNFYGYTL
-1299 KSVTGAE
+1299 KNVTGAE
-1306 KTGKYVGKETLYVNY
+1306 KTGKYLGKETLY
-1321 IYTKNAGEVTEIET
+1321 
-1335 VKEGPDKV
+1335 
-1343 SSINGTFNY
+1343 IN
-1352 TLKGST
+1352 
-1358 IVRDYVGKA
+1358 
-1367 TLKVVDTLPYKIDE
+1367 
-1381 NNSKLDNMCSYD
+1381 
-1393 GNYTITCTKEYNI
+1393 
-1406 KDTDYIDGEYK
+1406 
-1417 INKEFNLELI
+1417 
-1427 FIGIDKDTIVN
+1427 
-1438 KAKTIID
+1438 
-1445 LDENNNPGEET
+1445 
-1456 EKETGIEKGSL
+1456 
-1467 KVIYK
+1467 
-1472 TTDNVVLKELSETTE
+1472 
-1487 LAGTK
+1487 
-1492 YSTVKESFYGYT
+1492 
-1504 FKENQGDKVSGE
+1504 
-1516 YVANNTLVVYYIYT
+1516 YIYT
-1530 KNIGGSE
+1530 KNIGGSDD
-1537 EDLIKEGNYE
+1537 DLTKEGNYE

-1651 KDSDNGVFTK
+1651 KNSDNGVFTK

-1677 SYENLTN
+1677 SYENLID

-1693 TTYVTSE
+1693 TTYVTNE
-1700 KAFDNYVLVET
+1700 KTFDNYVLVET
-1711 IGEVEGEFTLEDKEV
+1711 IGEVEGEFALEDKEV
-1726 IYVYKLKELPPKT
+1726 IYVYKSKELPPKT

>member
-60 IGDKI
+60 LDGKI
-65 SENGSV
+65 SETESV

-90 TTLNATSGKYNV
+90 TTLNAAEGKYNV
-102 TFKIKGKDKEDTSTT
+102 TFKIKGKDKENTSLN

-126 KSGSMKNYTTKKCV
+126 KSGSMKNYTKEVCV
-140 EYNRWGKCKRQ
+140 KYNQWGKCIRK

-192 SGSKGTWVQGPFDM
+192 SGSEGTWVPGLF
-206 DGHYEGDTAW
+206 GGYYRDTAW
-216 NDANVVR
+216 NDASVER
-223 KFATADFSGVNF
+223 GFATADFSDVNF
-235 DSADGGTNLG
+235 GSADGGTNLG
-245 EGLNKALGLFTDKS
+245 EGLNKALGLFTDNS
-259 NTLPEKAKK
+259 NPLPEGAKK

-283 ANGKTQGT
+283 ANGMTQGE
-291 GSSDP
+291 GSSDSD
-296 KGLSEKY
+296 GSSEEY
-303 ASEKATA
+303 ASKKATA

-357 LAGEADVAAIFA
+357 LAGDADVAAIFA
-369 DLAKTMSKSS
+369 DLAKTISKSS

-389 VGGKFNI
+389 VGGKFNV

-416 TTILSFDIQID
+416 TIILSFDIQIN

-434 HKTNEGFSLVYT
+434 HKTNEGFNLVYT
-446 DSNGKEQTISSDK
+446 DSNNEAKIISSTK

-464 WKQAEYN
+464 WKQTEYN

-479 EITDKNDSNYLGSE
+479 EITNKNDSNYLGSE
-493 TYKAVKGTEITE
+493 TYKAVKDTEITE

-559 YKDNTLFDSKQES
+559 YKDNILFDSKLES

-714 TKTADT
+714 TKTADI

-743 NVNKGSVIETKIIDT
+743 NVNKGSVIETKIKDT

-809 QVVYTKF
+809 QVVYTNF
-816 EEISSEEDNTLT
+816 EEVSSKEDNTLT

-882 VGTKYSTNAEEIF
+882 VGTNYSTNAEEIF

-924 NGEITEIETVKEGP
+924 NGEITEIETVKKGP

-945 GTFNYTLKGSTIVRD
+945 GTFNYTLKGSAIVRD

-1008 YIDGEYKINKEFNL
+1008 YIDGEYKINEEFNL

-1045 ENNNP
+1045 GNNNP
-1050 GEETEKETGIEKG
+1050 SEETEKETEIEKG

-1100 YTFKENQGA
+1100 YTFKENKGA
-1109 SVSGEYVANNTLV
+1109 S
-1122 VYYIYTKNNGEVTEN
+1122 
-1137 KVTKVQNNQIIDIN
+1137 
-1151 SEYNYVL
+1151 
-1158 SYNGKVKDYVGEAT
+1158 
-1172 LELIDTLPYNAE
+1172 
-1184 IISMDNR
+1184 
-1191 CNINGKTII
+1191 
-1200 CSDTYNI
+1200 
-1207 TENNNTINANFE
+1207 
-1219 IKLRYTNVGAE
+1219 
-1230 VINKVQSKLTYGS
+1230 
-1243 NNVTDNDEV
+1243 
-1252 KDVISNGTVI
+1252 
-1262 ATYKTES
+1262 
-1269 GEELHENIT
+1269 
-1278 TTGLAGTDYVT
+1278 
-1289 NELEFIGYTL
+1289 
-1299 KSVTGAE
+1299 
-1306 KTGKYVGKETLYVNY
+1306 
-1321 IYTKNAGEVTEIET
+1321 
-1335 VKEGPDKV
+1335 
-1343 SSINGTFNY
+1343 
-1352 TLKGST
+1352 
-1358 IVRDYVGKA
+1358 
-1367 TLKVVDTLPYKIDE
+1367 
-1381 NNSKLDNMCSYD
+1381 
-1393 GNYTITCTKEYNI
+1393 
-1406 KDTDYIDGEYK
+1406 
-1417 INKEFNLELI
+1417 
-1427 FIGIDKDTIVN
+1427 
-1438 KAKTIID
+1438 
-1445 LDENNNPGEET
+1445 
-1456 EKETGIEKGSL
+1456 
-1467 KVIYK
+1467 
-1472 TTDNVVLKELSETTE
+1472 
-1487 LAGTK
+1487 
-1492 YSTVKESFYGYT
+1492 
-1504 FKENQGDKVSGE
+1504 VSGE

-1632 DTNEVYNGVVSNLT
+1632 DTNEVYNGVISNLT

-1677 SYENLTN
+1677 SYENLID

-1693 TTYVTSE
+1693 TTYVTNE
-1700 KAFDNYVLVET
+1700 KTFDNYILVET
-1711 IGEVEGEFTLEDKEV
+1711 IGEVEGEFALEDKEV

>member
-42 VFADTLSNETEP
+42 VFADTLSNETET

-60 IGDKI
+60 LDGKI
-65 SENGSV
+65 SETGSV
-71 TVTEGSLEHKGDVQ
+71 TVTEGSLEHEGDVQ

-90 TTLNATSGKYNV
+90 TTLNAAEGKYNV
-102 TFKIKGKDKEDTSTT
+102 TFKIKGKDKENTSLN

-126 KSGSMKNYTTKKCV
+126 KSGSMENYTKEVCV
-140 EYNRWGKCKRQ
+140 KYNQWGKCIRK

-192 SGSKGTWVQGPFDM
+192 SGSEGTWVPGLF
-206 DGHYEGDTAW
+206 GGYYRDTAW
-216 NDANVVR
+216 NDASVER
-223 KFATADFSGVNF
+223 GFATADFSDVNF
-235 DSADGGTNLG
+235 GSADGGTNLG
-245 EGLNKALGLFTDKS
+245 EGLNKALGLFTDNS
-259 NTLPEKAKK
+259 NPLPENAKK

-283 ANGKTQGT
+283 ANGMTQGE
-291 GSSDP
+291 GSSDSD
-296 KGLSEKY
+296 GSSEEY
-303 ASEKATA
+303 ASKKATA

-357 LAGEADVAAIFA
+357 LAGDADVAAIFA
-369 DLAKTMSKSS
+369 DLAKTISKSS

-389 VGGKFNI
+389 VGGKFNV

-416 TTILSFDIQID
+416 TTILSFDIQIN

-434 HKTNEGFSLVYT
+434 HKTNEGFNLVYT
-446 DSNGKEQTISSDK
+446 DSNNEAKIISSTK

-559 YKDNTLFDSKQES
+559 YKDNILFDSKLES

-714 TKTADT
+714 TKTADI

-743 NVNKGSVIETKIIDT
+743 NVNKGSVIETKIKDT

-809 QVVYTKF
+809 QVVYTNF
-816 EEISSEEDNTLT
+816 EEVSSKEDNTLT

-882 VGTKYSTNAEEIF
+882 VGTNYSTNAEEIF

-938 DKVSSIN
+938 NKVSSIN
-945 GTFNYTLKGSTIVRD
+945 GTFNYTLKGSAIVRD

-1008 YIDGEYKINKEFNL
+1008 YIDGEYKINEEFNL

-1031 DTIVNKAKTIIDLD
+1031 DTIVNKAKTIIDLE

-1050 GEETEKETGIEKG
+1050 GEETEKETEIEKG

-1100 YTFKENQGA
+1100 YTFKENKGA
-1109 SVSGEYVANNTLV
+1109 S
-1122 VYYIYTKNNGEVTEN
+1122 
-1137 KVTKVQNNQIIDIN
+1137 
-1151 SEYNYVL
+1151 
-1158 SYNGKVKDYVGEAT
+1158 
-1172 LELIDTLPYNAE
+1172 
-1184 IISMDNR
+1184 
-1191 CNINGKTII
+1191 
-1200 CSDTYNI
+1200 
-1207 TENNNTINANFE
+1207 
-1219 IKLRYTNVGAE
+1219 
-1230 VINKVQSKLTYGS
+1230 
-1243 NNVTDNDEV
+1243 
-1252 KDVISNGTVI
+1252 
-1262 ATYKTES
+1262 
-1269 GEELHENIT
+1269 
-1278 TTGLAGTDYVT
+1278 
-1289 NELEFIGYTL
+1289 
-1299 KSVTGAE
+1299 
-1306 KTGKYVGKETLYVNY
+1306 
-1321 IYTKNAGEVTEIET
+1321 
-1335 VKEGPDKV
+1335 
-1343 SSINGTFNY
+1343 
-1352 TLKGST
+1352 
-1358 IVRDYVGKA
+1358 
-1367 TLKVVDTLPYKIDE
+1367 
-1381 NNSKLDNMCSYD
+1381 
-1393 GNYTITCTKEYNI
+1393 
-1406 KDTDYIDGEYK
+1406 
-1417 INKEFNLELI
+1417 
-1427 FIGIDKDTIVN
+1427 
-1438 KAKTIID
+1438 
-1445 LDENNNPGEET
+1445 
-1456 EKETGIEKGSL
+1456 
-1467 KVIYK
+1467 
-1472 TTDNVVLKELSETTE
+1472 
-1487 LAGTK
+1487 
-1492 YSTVKESFYGYT
+1492 
-1504 FKENQGDKVSGE
+1504 VSGE

-1568 VGDATITIIDELPYK
+1568 VGDVTITIIDELPYK

-1632 DTNEVYNGVVSNLT
+1632 DTNEVYNGVISNLT

-1677 SYENLTN
+1677 SYENLID

-1693 TTYVTSE
+1693 TTYVTNE
-1700 KAFDNYVLVET
+1700 KTFENYILVET
-1711 IGEVEGEFTLEDKEV
+1711 IGEVEGEFALEDKEV

>member
-60 IGDKI
+60 LDGKI
-65 SENGSV
+65 SETGSV
-71 TVTEGSLEHKGDVQ
+71 TVTEGSLEHEGDVQ

-90 TTLNATSGKYNV
+90 TTLNAAEGKYNV
-102 TFKIKGKDKEDTSTT
+102 TFKIKGKDKENTSLN

-126 KSGSMKNYTTKKCV
+126 KSGSMENYTNYDNCV
-140 EYNRWGKCKRQ
+140 KPGKHYCY
-151 ENVEVKK
+151 EFETVKK
-158 WDNAVKGAKD
+158 WDNAVQGAKD

-192 SGSKGTWVQGPFDM
+192 SGSKGRWVSGPFGM
-206 DGHYEGDTAW
+206 GGHYEDTPW
-216 NDANVVR
+216 NDARKVR
-223 KFATADFSGVNF
+223 GFATTDFSSVDFG
-235 DSADGGTNLG
+235 SADGGTNLG
-245 EGLNKALGLFTDKS
+245 EGLRYAYNLFESTQIS
-259 NTLPEKAKK
+259 ENAKK

-273 GDGRPTYYSD
+273 SDGQPTFYSNE
-283 ANGKTQGT
+283 NGMTAGT
-291 GSSDP
+291 GSDMDDESYN
-296 KGLSEKY
+296 Y
-303 ASEKATA
+303 AKTQSNN
-310 LKNAGVEIFSIGY
+310 LKNLGVEIFSIGY
-323 DIANDAEAQ
+323 DVEGDTLAK
-332 RILREIASEDVVNE
+332 DVLKSISTKDVE
-346 ETGEVKVKHSV
+346 GSKIIHSV
-357 LAGEADVAAIFA
+357 TAETSNIDEVFANLANEITI
-369 DLAKTMSKSS
+369 LPS
-379 AGTNATVTDN
+379 GTNATVTDRIGSKFSI
-389 VGGKFNI
+389 VG
-396 VDKDG
+396 KDG
-401 KVMTSDVLTEITEDE
+401 NTITSNILTEIEEDE

-446 DSNGKEQTISSDK
+446 DSNGEEQTISSTK

-505 NNVDKSLY
+505 SDVDKSLY
-513 MPTGYEYNKI
+513 IPTGYEYNKI

-533 VITNDGTHNEINV
+533 IITNDGTHNEINV

-559 YKDNTLFDSKQES
+559 YKDNTLFDSKLES

-578 TVDSTKYYLSEEN
+578 NVDSTKYYLSEEN

-640 TFTKTN
+640 TFTKNN
-646 EALYGDKLYARDFN
+646 EALYGEKLYAN
-660 LSSEELI
+660 NYKLSSEELI
-667 NKGRGDYFLNPNRPY
+667 NNGKGDYFLNPNRPY
-682 NPDEITIEVDKNNNV
+682 NPEEITIDVDKNNNV
-697 INVYYVNTH
+697 INIYYVNTY
-706 LVNNSEKI
+706 LVNGSEEI
-714 TKTADT
+714 TKTAKT
-720 LNNKITSSNQVVNY
+720 KNNIITNSNQVVNY
-734 EVNYKATIK
+734 EVNYKAKVK
-743 NVNKGSVIETKIIDT
+743 NINKDAVIETKIIDT
-758 LPYEIDLS
+758 LPYEIDLL

-796 YYDEYIVDKTIKY
+796 YYDEYIVNKTIKY
-809 QVVYTKF
+809 SVVYTKF
-816 EEISSEEDNTLT
+816 EEVSSYENNTLT
-828 NTVIGITSVNNSSLS
+828 NTVRGITSINDNSLS
-843 NGVTAEATVLVE
+843 NGVMDEENVKVD

-874 NEKISIDK
+874 NEKVTVDK
-882 VGTKYSTNAEEIF
+882 VGTNYSTNAKDIF
-895 GYNYDSVNGNE
+895 GYTYDSVNGNE
-906 NGKYS
+906 NGKYI

-924 NGEITEIETVKEGP
+924 NGEVTEIETVKEGP
-938 DKVSSIN
+938 NKVSSIN
-945 GTFNYTLKGSTIVRD
+945 GIFNYTLKGSAIVRD

-971 TLPYKIDEN
+971 ILPYKIDEN

-1008 YIDGEYKINKEFNL
+1008 YIDGEYKINEEFNL
-1022 ELIFIGIDK
+1022 ELVFIGIDK

-1045 ENNNP
+1045 GNNNP
-1050 GEETEKETGIEKG
+1050 GEETEKETEIEKG

-1076 LKELSETTELAG
+1076 LKELPETTELAG

-1100 YTFKENQGA
+1100 YTFKENKGA
-1109 SVSGEYVANNTLV
+1109 SVIGEYIANNTLV

-1252 KDVISNGTVI
+1252 KDVIFNGTVI
-1262 ATYKTES
+1262 ATYKTET

-1278 TTGLAGTDYVT
+1278 TTGLAGTDYVI

-1299 KSVTGAE
+1299 KSVTGADE
-1306 KTGKYVGKETLYVNY
+1306 TGKYVGKETLYVNY

-1335 VKEGPDKV
+1335 VKEGLDKV

-1352 TLKGST
+1352 TLKGSA

-1417 INKEFNLELI
+1417 INEEFNLELI

-1445 LDENNNPGEET
+1445 LDGNNNPGEET
-1456 EKETGIEKGSL
+1456 EKETEIEKGSL

-1504 FKENQGDKVSGE
+1504 FKENKGASVSGE

-1568 VGDATITIIDELPYK
+1568 VGNATITIIDELPYK

-1632 DTNEVYNGVVSNLT
+1632 DTNEVYNGVISNLT

-1677 SYENLTN
+1677 SYENLID

-1693 TTYVTSE
+1693 TTYVTNE
-1700 KAFDNYVLVET
+1700 KTFDNYILVET
-1711 IGEVEGEFTLEDKEV
+1711 IGEVEGEFALEDKEV

>member
-60 IGDKI
+60 LDGKI
-65 SENGSV
+65 SETGSV
-71 TVTEGSLEHKGDVQ
+71 TVTEGSLEHEGDVQ

-90 TTLNATSGKYNV
+90 TTLNAAEGKYNV
-102 TFKIKGKDKEDTSTT
+102 TFKIKGKDKENTSLN

-126 KSGSMKNYTTKKCV
+126 KSGSMKNYTKEVCV
-140 EYNRWGKCKRQ
+140 KYNQWGKCIRK

-168 FASSLNKSLNSGETK
+168 FASSLNKSLNGAETK

-192 SGSKGTWVQGPFDM
+192 SGSKGTWVQEGPFGM
-206 DGHYEGDTAW
+206 GGHYEDTAW

-223 KFATADFSGVNF
+223 KFATADFSNINF
-235 DSADGGTNLG
+235 GSADGGTNLG

-259 NTLPEKAKK
+259 NPLPENAKK

-283 ANGKTQGT
+283 ANGMTQGE
-291 GSSDP
+291 GSSDSD
-296 KGLSEKY
+296 GSSEEY
-303 ASEKATA
+303 ASKKATA

-346 ETGEVKVKHSV
+346 ETGKVKVKHSV

-389 VGGKFNI
+389 VGSRFNI

-401 KVMTSDVLTEITEDE
+401 KVMTSEVVSEITEDE

-434 HKTNEGFSLVYT
+434 HKTNEGFNLVYT
-446 DSNGKEQTISSDK
+446 DYNNEAKIISSTK

-559 YKDNTLFDSKQES
+559 YKDNTLFDSKLES

-720 LNNKITSSNQVVNY
+720 LNNKIISSNQVVNY

-809 QVVYTKF
+809 QVVYTNF
-816 EEISSEEDNTLT
+816 EEVSSYENNTLT

-867 DTNKELL
+867 NTNKELL

-882 VGTKYSTNAEEIF
+882 VGTNYSTNAEEIF

-945 GTFNYTLKGSTIVRD
+945 GTFNYTLKGSAIVRD

-1008 YIDGEYKINKEFNL
+1008 YIDGEYKINEEFNL

-1045 ENNNP
+1045 GNNNP
-1050 GEETEKETGIEKG
+1050 GEETEKETEIETG

-1100 YTFKENQGA
+1100 YTFKENKGA
-1109 SVSGEYVANNTLV
+1109 S
-1122 VYYIYTKNNGEVTEN
+1122 
-1137 KVTKVQNNQIIDIN
+1137 
-1151 SEYNYVL
+1151 
-1158 SYNGKVKDYVGEAT
+1158 
-1172 LELIDTLPYNAE
+1172 
-1184 IISMDNR
+1184 
-1191 CNINGKTII
+1191 
-1200 CSDTYNI
+1200 
-1207 TENNNTINANFE
+1207 
-1219 IKLRYTNVGAE
+1219 
-1230 VINKVQSKLTYGS
+1230 
-1243 NNVTDNDEV
+1243 
-1252 KDVISNGTVI
+1252 
-1262 ATYKTES
+1262 
-1269 GEELHENIT
+1269 
-1278 TTGLAGTDYVT
+1278 
-1289 NELEFIGYTL
+1289 
-1299 KSVTGAE
+1299 
-1306 KTGKYVGKETLYVNY
+1306 
-1321 IYTKNAGEVTEIET
+1321 
-1335 VKEGPDKV
+1335 
-1343 SSINGTFNY
+1343 
-1352 TLKGST
+1352 
-1358 IVRDYVGKA
+1358 
-1367 TLKVVDTLPYKIDE
+1367 
-1381 NNSKLDNMCSYD
+1381 
-1393 GNYTITCTKEYNI
+1393 
-1406 KDTDYIDGEYK
+1406 
-1417 INKEFNLELI
+1417 
-1427 FIGIDKDTIVN
+1427 
-1438 KAKTIID
+1438 
-1445 LDENNNPGEET
+1445 
-1456 EKETGIEKGSL
+1456 
-1467 KVIYK
+1467 
-1472 TTDNVVLKELSETTE
+1472 
-1487 LAGTK
+1487 
-1492 YSTVKESFYGYT
+1492 
-1504 FKENQGDKVSGE
+1504 VSGE

-1677 SYENLTN
+1677 SYENLID

-1693 TTYVTSE
+1693 TTYVTNE
-1700 KAFDNYVLVET
+1700 KTFDNYILVET
-1711 IGEVEGEFTLEDKEV
+1711 IGEVEGEFALEDKEV

>member
-60 IGDKI
+60 LDGKI
-65 SENGSV
+65 SETGSV
-71 TVTEGSLEHKGDVQ
+71 TVTEGSLEHEGDVQ

-90 TTLNATSGKYNV
+90 TTLNAAEGKYNV
-102 TFKIKGKDKEDTSTT
+102 TFKIKGKDKENTSLN

-126 KSGSMKNYTTKKCV
+126 KSGSMKNYTKEVCV
-140 EYNRWGKCKRQ
+140 KYNQWGKCIRK

-192 SGSKGTWVQGPFDM
+192 SGSKGTLVPGPFGM
-206 DGHYEGDTAW
+206 GGHYEDTAW

-223 KFATADFSGVNF
+223 KFATADFSNINF
-235 DSADGGTNLG
+235 GSADGGTNLG

-259 NTLPEKAKK
+259 NPLPENAKK

-283 ANGKTQGT
+283 ANGMTQGE
-291 GSSDP
+291 GSSDSD
-296 KGLSEKY
+296 GSSEEY
-303 ASEKATA
+303 ASKKATA

-346 ETGEVKVKHSV
+346 ETGKVKVKHSV
-357 LAGEADVAAIFA
+357 LAGDADVAAIFA
-369 DLAKTMSKSS
+369 DLAKTISKSS
-379 AGTNATVTDN
+379 AGTNATVIDN
-389 VGGKFNI
+389 VGGKFNV

-446 DSNGKEQTISSDK
+446 DSNNEAKIISSDK

-559 YKDNTLFDSKQES
+559 YKDNTLFDSKLES

-720 LNNKITSSNQVVNY
+720 LNNKIISSNQVVNY

-743 NVNKGSVIETKIIDT
+743 NINKGAVIETKIIDT

-796 YYDEYIVDKTIKY
+796 YYDEYIVNKTIKY
-809 QVVYTKF
+809 SVVYTNF
-816 EEISSEEDNTLT
+816 EEVSSKEDNTLT
-828 NTVIGITSVNNSSLS
+828 NTVRGITSVNNSSLS

-882 VGTKYSTNAEEIF
+882 VGTNYSTNAEEIF

-945 GTFNYTLKGSTIVRD
+945 GTFNYTLKGSTIVRN

-971 TLPYKIDEN
+971 TLPYKIDKN

-1008 YIDGEYKINKEFNL
+1008 YIDGEYKINEEFNL

-1045 ENNNP
+1045 GNNNP

-1109 SVSGEYVANNTLV
+1109 S
-1122 VYYIYTKNNGEVTEN
+1122 
-1137 KVTKVQNNQIIDIN
+1137 
-1151 SEYNYVL
+1151 
-1158 SYNGKVKDYVGEAT
+1158 
-1172 LELIDTLPYNAE
+1172 
-1184 IISMDNR
+1184 
-1191 CNINGKTII
+1191 
-1200 CSDTYNI
+1200 
-1207 TENNNTINANFE
+1207 
-1219 IKLRYTNVGAE
+1219 
-1230 VINKVQSKLTYGS
+1230 
-1243 NNVTDNDEV
+1243 
-1252 KDVISNGTVI
+1252 
-1262 ATYKTES
+1262 
-1269 GEELHENIT
+1269 
-1278 TTGLAGTDYVT
+1278 
-1289 NELEFIGYTL
+1289 
-1299 KSVTGAE
+1299 
-1306 KTGKYVGKETLYVNY
+1306 
-1321 IYTKNAGEVTEIET
+1321 
-1335 VKEGPDKV
+1335 
-1343 SSINGTFNY
+1343 
-1352 TLKGST
+1352 
-1358 IVRDYVGKA
+1358 
-1367 TLKVVDTLPYKIDE
+1367 
-1381 NNSKLDNMCSYD
+1381 
-1393 GNYTITCTKEYNI
+1393 
-1406 KDTDYIDGEYK
+1406 
-1417 INKEFNLELI
+1417 
-1427 FIGIDKDTIVN
+1427 
-1438 KAKTIID
+1438 
-1445 LDENNNPGEET
+1445 
-1456 EKETGIEKGSL
+1456 
-1467 KVIYK
+1467 
-1472 TTDNVVLKELSETTE
+1472 
-1487 LAGTK
+1487 
-1492 YSTVKESFYGYT
+1492 
-1504 FKENQGDKVSGE
+1504 VSGE

-1632 DTNEVYNGVVSNLT
+1632 DTNEVYNGVISNLT

-1677 SYENLTN
+1677 SYENLID

-1693 TTYVTSE
+1693 TTYVTNE
-1700 KAFDNYVLVET
+1700 KTFDNYVLVET
-1711 IGEVEGEFTLEDKEV
+1711 IGEVEGEFALEDKEV

>member
-42 VFADTLSNETEP
+42 VFADTLSSETEP

-60 IGDKI
+60 LDGKI
-65 SENGSV
+65 SETGSV

-90 TTLNATSGKYNV
+90 TTLNAAEGKYNV
-102 TFKIKGKDKEDTSTT
+102 TFKIQGKDKEDTSTT

-126 KSGSMKNYTTKKCV
+126 KSGSMNCV
-140 EYNRWGKCKRQ
+140 EYSYDWKGDRYCSNHG
-151 ENVEVKK
+151 KK
-158 WDNAVKGAKD
+158 WENAVKGAKD

-192 SGSKGTWVQGPFDM
+192 SDSEGTWVPGLFGGYYRDI
-206 DGHYEGDTAW
+206 AW
-216 NDANVVR
+216 NDASVER
-223 KFATADFSGVNF
+223 EFAPADFSNINF
-235 DSADGGTNLG
+235 GSAGGGTNLG
-245 EGLNKALGLFTDKS
+245 EGLNKALGLFTDKY
-259 NTLPEKAKK
+259 NPLPEKVKK

-283 ANGKTQGT
+283 ENGMTQGD
-291 GSSDP
+291 GNSDP

-346 ETGEVKVKHSV
+346 ETGKVKVKHSV

-464 WKQAEYN
+464 WKQTEYD

-479 EITDKNDSNYLGSE
+479 EITNKNHSNYLGSE

-546 LYTIKKFSYRVEY
+546 LYTIKKFSYGVEY

-816 EEISSEEDNTLT
+816 EEISSKEDNTLT

-874 NEKISIDK
+874 NEKINIDK
-882 VGTKYSTNAEEIF
+882 VGTDYSTNAEEIF

-924 NGEITEIETVKEGP
+924 NGEVTEIETVKEGP

-945 GTFNYTLKGSTIVRD
+945 GTFNYTLKGSTIVRN

-980 NSKLDNMCSYD
+980 NSNLDNMCSYD

-1008 YIDGEYKINKEFNL
+1008 YIDGEYKINEEFNL
-1022 ELIFIGIDK
+1022 ELVFIGIDK

-1045 ENNNP
+1045 GNNNP
-1050 GEETEKETGIEKG
+1050 GEETEKETEIEKG

-1076 LKELSETTELAG
+1076 LKELPETTELAG

-1122 VYYIYTKNNGEVTEN
+1122 VYYIYTKNIGEVTEN

-1158 SYNGKVKDYVGEAT
+1158 SYNGKVEDYVGEAT

-1207 TENNNTINANFE
+1207 TENNNIINANFE

-1262 ATYKTES
+1262 ATYKTED
-1269 GEELHENIT
+1269 GEELHEDIT
-1278 TTGLAGTDYVT
+1278 ATGLAGTDYVT
-1289 NELEFIGYTL
+1289 NELEFYGYTL

-1306 KTGKYVGKETLYVNY
+1306 KKGKYVGKETLYVNY
-1321 IYTKNAGEVTEIET
+1321 IYTKN
-1335 VKEGPDKV
+1335 
-1343 SSINGTFNY
+1343 
-1352 TLKGST
+1352 
-1358 IVRDYVGKA
+1358 
-1367 TLKVVDTLPYKIDE
+1367 
-1381 NNSKLDNMCSYD
+1381 
-1393 GNYTITCTKEYNI
+1393 
-1406 KDTDYIDGEYK
+1406 
-1417 INKEFNLELI
+1417 
-1427 FIGIDKDTIVN
+1427 
-1438 KAKTIID
+1438 
-1445 LDENNNPGEET
+1445 
-1456 EKETGIEKGSL
+1456 
-1467 KVIYK
+1467 
-1472 TTDNVVLKELSETTE
+1472 
-1487 LAGTK
+1487 
-1492 YSTVKESFYGYT
+1492 
-1504 FKENQGDKVSGE
+1504 
-1516 YVANNTLVVYYIYT
+1516 
-1530 KNIGGSE
+1530 IGGSDD
-1537 EDLIKEGNYE
+1537 DLTKEGNYE
-1547 VEGINSEFNY
+1547 VEGVNSEFNY

-1568 VGDATITIIDELPYK
+1568 VGDATITIVDELPYK
-1583 LDLSKSVFNKNV
+1583 LDLNKSVFNKNV

-1615 KLVIDFNEEL
+1615 KLVIDFSEEL
-1625 SLYYIGI
+1625 SLYYIGV

-1677 SYENLTN
+1677 SYENLTD

-1700 KAFDNYVLVET
+1700 KEFDNYVLVET
-1711 IGEVEGEFTLEDKEV
+1711 IGEVEGEFALEDKEV

-1739 GIMIESN
+1739 GVMIESN

>member
-60 IGDKI
+60 LDGKI
-65 SENGSV
+65 SETGSV
-71 TVTEGSLEHKGDVQ
+71 TVTEGSLEHEGDVQ

-90 TTLNATSGKYNV
+90 TTLNAAEGKYNV
-102 TFKIKGKDKEDTSTT
+102 TFKIKGKDKENTSLN

-126 KSGSMKNYTTKKCV
+126 KSGSMENYTKEVCV
-140 EYNRWGKCKRQ
+140 KYNQWGKCIRK

-192 SGSKGTWVQGPFDM
+192 SGSEGTWVPGLF
-206 DGHYEGDTAW
+206 GGYYRDTAW
-216 NDANVVR
+216 NDASVER
-223 KFATADFSGVNF
+223 GFATADFSDVNF
-235 DSADGGTNLG
+235 GSADGGTNLG
-245 EGLNKALGLFTDKS
+245 EGLNKALGLFTDNS
-259 NTLPEKAKK
+259 NPLPENAKK

-283 ANGKTQGT
+283 ANGMTQGE
-291 GSSDP
+291 GSSDSD
-296 KGLSEKY
+296 GSSEEY
-303 ASEKATA
+303 ASKKATA

-357 LAGEADVAAIFA
+357 LAGDADVAAIFA
-369 DLAKTMSKSS
+369 DLAKTISKSS

-389 VGGKFNI
+389 VGGKFNV

-416 TTILSFDIQID
+416 TTILSFDIQIN

-434 HKTNEGFSLVYT
+434 HKTNEGFNLVYT
-446 DSNGKEQTISSDK
+446 DSNNEAKIISSTK

-464 WKQAEYN
+464 WKQTEYN

-479 EITDKNDSNYLGSE
+479 EITNKNDSNYLGSE

-559 YKDNTLFDSKQES
+559 YKDNTLFDSKLES

-809 QVVYTKF
+809 QVVYTNF
-816 EEISSEEDNTLT
+816 EEVSSKEDNTLT

-882 VGTKYSTNAEEIF
+882 VGTNYSTNAEEIF

-938 DKVSSIN
+938 NKVSSIN
-945 GTFNYTLKGSTIVRD
+945 GTFNYTLKGSAIVRD

-1008 YIDGEYKINKEFNL
+1008 YIDGEYKINEEFNL

-1031 DTIVNKAKTIIDLD
+1031 DIVVNKAKTIIDL
-1045 ENNNP
+1045 EGNNNP
-1050 GEETEKETGIEKG
+1050 GEETEKETEIEKG

-1100 YTFKENQGA
+1100 YTFKENKGA
-1109 SVSGEYVANNTLV
+1109 S
-1122 VYYIYTKNNGEVTEN
+1122 
-1137 KVTKVQNNQIIDIN
+1137 
-1151 SEYNYVL
+1151 
-1158 SYNGKVKDYVGEAT
+1158 
-1172 LELIDTLPYNAE
+1172 
-1184 IISMDNR
+1184 
-1191 CNINGKTII
+1191 
-1200 CSDTYNI
+1200 
-1207 TENNNTINANFE
+1207 
-1219 IKLRYTNVGAE
+1219 
-1230 VINKVQSKLTYGS
+1230 
-1243 NNVTDNDEV
+1243 
-1252 KDVISNGTVI
+1252 
-1262 ATYKTES
+1262 
-1269 GEELHENIT
+1269 
-1278 TTGLAGTDYVT
+1278 
-1289 NELEFIGYTL
+1289 
-1299 KSVTGAE
+1299 
-1306 KTGKYVGKETLYVNY
+1306 
-1321 IYTKNAGEVTEIET
+1321 
-1335 VKEGPDKV
+1335 
-1343 SSINGTFNY
+1343 
-1352 TLKGST
+1352 
-1358 IVRDYVGKA
+1358 
-1367 TLKVVDTLPYKIDE
+1367 
-1381 NNSKLDNMCSYD
+1381 
-1393 GNYTITCTKEYNI
+1393 
-1406 KDTDYIDGEYK
+1406 
-1417 INKEFNLELI
+1417 
-1427 FIGIDKDTIVN
+1427 
-1438 KAKTIID
+1438 
-1445 LDENNNPGEET
+1445 
-1456 EKETGIEKGSL
+1456 
-1467 KVIYK
+1467 
-1472 TTDNVVLKELSETTE
+1472 
-1487 LAGTK
+1487 
-1492 YSTVKESFYGYT
+1492 
-1504 FKENQGDKVSGE
+1504 VSGE

-1632 DTNEVYNGVVSNLT
+1632 DTNEVYNGVISNLT

-1677 SYENLTN
+1677 SYENLID

-1693 TTYVTSE
+1693 TTYVTNE
-1700 KAFDNYVLVET
+1700 KTFDNYILVET
-1711 IGEVEGEFTLEDKEV
+1711 IGEVEGEFALEDKEV

>member
-60 IGDKI
+60 LDGKI
-65 SENGSV
+65 SETGSV
-71 TVTEGSLEHKGDVQ
+71 TVTEGSLEHEGDVQ

-90 TTLNATSGKYNV
+90 TTLNAAEGKYNV
-102 TFKIKGKDKEDTSTT
+102 TFKIKGKDVTENSTT

-126 KSGSMKNYTTKKCV
+126 KSGSMENYTKEVCV
-140 EYNRWGKCKRQ
+140 KYNRWGTCIRK

-168 FASSLNKSLNSGETK
+168 FASSLNKSLNSAETK

-192 SGSKGTWVQGPFDM
+192 SGSKGTWVQ
-206 DGHYEGDTAW
+206 EGLFGGYYRDIAW
-216 NDANVVR
+216 NDASVER
-223 KFATADFSGVNF
+223 GFATADFSGVNF
-235 DSADGGTNLG
+235 GSADGGTNLG
-245 EGLNKALGLFTDKS
+245 EGLNKALGLFTDNS
-259 NTLPEKAKK
+259 NPLPEKAKK

-283 ANGKTQGT
+283 ANGMTQGE
-291 GSSDP
+291 GSSDSD
-296 KGLSEKY
+296 GSSEEY
-303 ASEKATA
+303 ASKKATA

-346 ETGEVKVKHSV
+346 ETGKVKVKHSV

-369 DLAKTMSKSS
+369 DLAKTISKSS

-389 VGGKFNI
+389 VGGKFNV

-446 DSNGKEQTISSDK
+446 DSNGEEQTISSTK

-479 EITDKNDSNYLGSE
+479 EITGKNDSNYLGSA

-559 YKDNTLFDSKQES
+559 YKDNTLFDSKLES

-578 TVDSTKYYLSEEN
+578 PVDSTKYYLSEEN

-796 YYDEYIVDKTIKY
+796 YYDEYIVNKTIKY
-809 QVVYTKF
+809 QVVYTNF
-816 EEISSEEDNTLT
+816 EEVSSYENNTLT

-843 NGVTAEATVLVE
+843 NGVTAEAIVLVE

-867 DTNKELL
+867 DTNKKLL
-874 NEKISIDK
+874 NKKISIDK
-882 VGTKYSTNAEEIF
+882 VGTNYSTNAEEIF

-945 GTFNYTLKGSTIVRD
+945 STFNYTLKGSAIVRD

-1045 ENNNP
+1045 GNNNP
-1050 GEETEKETGIEKG
+1050 GEETEKETEIEKG

-1076 LKELSETTELAG
+1076 LKELPETTELAG

-1100 YTFKENQGA
+1100 YTFKEN
-1109 SVSGEYVANNTLV
+1109 
-1122 VYYIYTKNNGEVTEN
+1122 K
-1137 KVTKVQNNQIIDIN
+1137 
-1151 SEYNYVL
+1151 
-1158 SYNGKVKDYVGEAT
+1158 
-1172 LELIDTLPYNAE
+1172 
-1184 IISMDNR
+1184 
-1191 CNINGKTII
+1191 
-1200 CSDTYNI
+1200 
-1207 TENNNTINANFE
+1207 
-1219 IKLRYTNVGAE
+1219 
-1230 VINKVQSKLTYGS
+1230 
-1243 NNVTDNDEV
+1243 
-1252 KDVISNGTVI
+1252 
-1262 ATYKTES
+1262 
-1269 GEELHENIT
+1269 
-1278 TTGLAGTDYVT
+1278 
-1289 NELEFIGYTL
+1289 
-1299 KSVTGAE
+1299 
-1306 KTGKYVGKETLYVNY
+1306 
-1321 IYTKNAGEVTEIET
+1321 
-1335 VKEGPDKV
+1335 
-1343 SSINGTFNY
+1343 
-1352 TLKGST
+1352 
-1358 IVRDYVGKA
+1358 
-1367 TLKVVDTLPYKIDE
+1367 
-1381 NNSKLDNMCSYD
+1381 
-1393 GNYTITCTKEYNI
+1393 
-1406 KDTDYIDGEYK
+1406 
-1417 INKEFNLELI
+1417 
-1427 FIGIDKDTIVN
+1427 
-1438 KAKTIID
+1438 
-1445 LDENNNPGEET
+1445 
-1456 EKETGIEKGSL
+1456 
-1467 KVIYK
+1467 
-1472 TTDNVVLKELSETTE
+1472 
-1487 LAGTK
+1487 
-1492 YSTVKESFYGYT
+1492 
-1504 FKENQGDKVSGE
+1504 GDKVSGE

-1568 VGDATITIIDELPYK
+1568 VGDVTIIIIDELPYK

-1677 SYENLTN
+1677 SYENLID

-1693 TTYVTSE
+1693 TTYVTNE
-1700 KAFDNYVLVET
+1700 KTFDNYVLVET
-1711 IGEVEGEFTLEDKEV
+1711 IGEVEGEFALEDKEV

-1739 GIMIESN
+1739 GVMIESN

>member
-60 IGDKI
+60 LDGKI
-65 SENGSV
+65 SKTGSV
-71 TVTEGSLEHKGDVQ
+71 TVTEGSLEHEGDVQ

-90 TTLNATSGKYNV
+90 TKLNDAEGKYNV

-245 EGLNKALGLFTDKS
+245 EGLNKALGLFTDKY
-259 NTLPEKAKK
+259 NPLPENAKK

-283 ANGKTQGT
+283 ENGMTQGD
-291 GSSDP
+291 GNSDP
-296 KGLSEKY
+296 KGLSEEY
-303 ASEKATA
+303 ASKKATA

-332 RILREIASEDVVNE
+332 RILREIASEDVVDK
-346 ETGEVKVKHSV
+346 ETNEVKVKHSV

-446 DSNGKEQTISSDK
+446 DSNGEEQTISSTK

-479 EITDKNDSNYLGSE
+479 EITGKNDSNSNYLGSE

-559 YKDNTLFDSKQES
+559 YKDNTLFDSKLES

-714 TKTADT
+714 TKTADI

-743 NVNKGSVIETKIIDT
+743 NVNKGSVIETKIKDT

-809 QVVYTKF
+809 QVVYTNF
-816 EEISSEEDNTLT
+816 EEVSSKEDNTLT

-882 VGTKYSTNAEEIF
+882 VGTNYSTNAEEIF

-924 NGEITEIETVKEGP
+924 NGEITEIETVKKGP

-945 GTFNYTLKGSTIVRD
+945 GTFNYTLKGSAIVRD

-1008 YIDGEYKINKEFNL
+1008 YIDGEYKINEEFNL

-1045 ENNNP
+1045 GNNNP
-1050 GEETEKETGIEKG
+1050 SEETEKETEIEKG

-1100 YTFKENQGA
+1100 YTFKENKGA
-1109 SVSGEYVANNTLV
+1109 S
-1122 VYYIYTKNNGEVTEN
+1122 
-1137 KVTKVQNNQIIDIN
+1137 
-1151 SEYNYVL
+1151 
-1158 SYNGKVKDYVGEAT
+1158 
-1172 LELIDTLPYNAE
+1172 
-1184 IISMDNR
+1184 
-1191 CNINGKTII
+1191 
-1200 CSDTYNI
+1200 
-1207 TENNNTINANFE
+1207 
-1219 IKLRYTNVGAE
+1219 
-1230 VINKVQSKLTYGS
+1230 
-1243 NNVTDNDEV
+1243 
-1252 KDVISNGTVI
+1252 
-1262 ATYKTES
+1262 
-1269 GEELHENIT
+1269 
-1278 TTGLAGTDYVT
+1278 
-1289 NELEFIGYTL
+1289 
-1299 KSVTGAE
+1299 
-1306 KTGKYVGKETLYVNY
+1306 
-1321 IYTKNAGEVTEIET
+1321 
-1335 VKEGPDKV
+1335 
-1343 SSINGTFNY
+1343 
-1352 TLKGST
+1352 
-1358 IVRDYVGKA
+1358 
-1367 TLKVVDTLPYKIDE
+1367 
-1381 NNSKLDNMCSYD
+1381 
-1393 GNYTITCTKEYNI
+1393 
-1406 KDTDYIDGEYK
+1406 
-1417 INKEFNLELI
+1417 
-1427 FIGIDKDTIVN
+1427 
-1438 KAKTIID
+1438 
-1445 LDENNNPGEET
+1445 
-1456 EKETGIEKGSL
+1456 
-1467 KVIYK
+1467 
-1472 TTDNVVLKELSETTE
+1472 
-1487 LAGTK
+1487 
-1492 YSTVKESFYGYT
+1492 
-1504 FKENQGDKVSGE
+1504 VSGE

-1568 VGDATITIIDELPYK
+1568 VGDATITIVDELPYK
-1583 LDLSKSVFNKNV
+1583 LDLNKSVFNKNV

-1632 DTNEVYNGVVSNLT
+1632 DTNEVYNGVVSNFT

-1700 KAFDNYVLVET
+1700 KAFDNYILVET

-1739 GIMIESN
+1739 GVMIESN

>member
-60 IGDKI
+60 LDGKI
-65 SENGSV
+65 SETGSV
-71 TVTEGSLEHKGDVQ
+71 TVTEGSLEHEGDVQ

-90 TTLNATSGKYNV
+90 TTLNAAEGKYNV
-102 TFKIKGKDKEDTSTT
+102 TFKIKGKDKENTSLN

-126 KSGSMKNYTTKKCV
+126 KSGSMENYTKEVCV
-140 EYNRWGKCKRQ
+140 KYNQWGKCIRK

-192 SGSKGTWVQGPFDM
+192 SGSEGTWVPGLF
-206 DGHYEGDTAW
+206 GGYYRDTAW
-216 NDANVVR
+216 NDASLER
-223 KFATADFSGVNF
+223 GFDTADFSGVNF
-235 DSADGGTNLG
+235 GSADGGTNLG
-245 EGLNKALGLFTDKS
+245 EGLNKALGLFTDNS
-259 NTLPEKAKK
+259 NPLPEGAKK

-283 ANGKTQGT
+283 ANGMTQGE
-291 GSSDP
+291 GSSDSD
-296 KGLSEKY
+296 GSSEEY
-303 ASEKATA
+303 ASKKATA

-357 LAGEADVAAIFA
+357 LAGDADVAAIFA
-369 DLAKTMSKSS
+369 DLAKTISKSS

-389 VGGKFNI
+389 VGGKFNV

-416 TTILSFDIQID
+416 TTILSFDIQIN

-434 HKTNEGFSLVYT
+434 HKTNEGFNLVYT
-446 DSNGKEQTISSDK
+446 DSNNEAKIISSTK

-464 WKQAEYN
+464 WKQTEYN

-479 EITDKNDSNYLGSE
+479 EITNKNDSNYLGSE
-493 TYKAVKGTEITE
+493 TYKAVKDTEITE

-559 YKDNTLFDSKQES
+559 YKDNILFDSKLES

-714 TKTADT
+714 TKTADI

-743 NVNKGSVIETKIIDT
+743 NVNKGSVIETKIKDT

-809 QVVYTKF
+809 QVVYTNF
-816 EEISSEEDNTLT
+816 EEVSSKEDNTLT

-882 VGTKYSTNAEEIF
+882 VGTNYSTNAEEIF

-945 GTFNYTLKGSTIVRD
+945 GTFNYTLKGSAIVRD

-1008 YIDGEYKINKEFNL
+1008 YIDGEYKINEEFNL

-1031 DTIVNKAKTIIDLD
+1031 DIIVNKAKTIIDL
-1045 ENNNP
+1045 EGNNNP

-1109 SVSGEYVANNTLV
+1109 S
-1122 VYYIYTKNNGEVTEN
+1122 
-1137 KVTKVQNNQIIDIN
+1137 
-1151 SEYNYVL
+1151 
-1158 SYNGKVKDYVGEAT
+1158 
-1172 LELIDTLPYNAE
+1172 
-1184 IISMDNR
+1184 
-1191 CNINGKTII
+1191 
-1200 CSDTYNI
+1200 
-1207 TENNNTINANFE
+1207 
-1219 IKLRYTNVGAE
+1219 
-1230 VINKVQSKLTYGS
+1230 
-1243 NNVTDNDEV
+1243 
-1252 KDVISNGTVI
+1252 
-1262 ATYKTES
+1262 
-1269 GEELHENIT
+1269 
-1278 TTGLAGTDYVT
+1278 
-1289 NELEFIGYTL
+1289 
-1299 KSVTGAE
+1299 
-1306 KTGKYVGKETLYVNY
+1306 
-1321 IYTKNAGEVTEIET
+1321 
-1335 VKEGPDKV
+1335 
-1343 SSINGTFNY
+1343 
-1352 TLKGST
+1352 
-1358 IVRDYVGKA
+1358 
-1367 TLKVVDTLPYKIDE
+1367 
-1381 NNSKLDNMCSYD
+1381 
-1393 GNYTITCTKEYNI
+1393 
-1406 KDTDYIDGEYK
+1406 
-1417 INKEFNLELI
+1417 
-1427 FIGIDKDTIVN
+1427 
-1438 KAKTIID
+1438 
-1445 LDENNNPGEET
+1445 
-1456 EKETGIEKGSL
+1456 
-1467 KVIYK
+1467 
-1472 TTDNVVLKELSETTE
+1472 
-1487 LAGTK
+1487 
-1492 YSTVKESFYGYT
+1492 
-1504 FKENQGDKVSGE
+1504 VSGE

-1632 DTNEVYNGVVSNLT
+1632 DTNEVYNGVISNLT

-1677 SYENLTN
+1677 SYENLID

-1693 TTYVTSE
+1693 TTYVTNE
-1700 KAFDNYVLVET
+1700 KTFDNYILVET
-1711 IGEVEGEFTLEDKEV
+1711 IGEVEGEFALEDKEV

>member
-60 IGDKI
+60 LDGKI
-65 SENGSV
+65 SETGSV
-71 TVTEGSLEHKGDVQ
+71 TVTEGSLEHEGDVQ

-90 TTLNATSGKYNV
+90 TTLNAAEGKYNV
-102 TFKIKGKDKEDTSTT
+102 TFKIKGKDKENTSLN

-126 KSGSMKNYTTKKCV
+126 KSGSMENYTKEVCV
-140 EYNRWGKCKRQ
+140 KYNQWGKCIRK

-192 SGSKGTWVQGPFDM
+192 SGSEGTWVPGLF
-206 DGHYEGDTAW
+206 GGYYRDTAW
-216 NDANVVR
+216 NDASVER
-223 KFATADFSGVNF
+223 GFATADFSDVNF
-235 DSADGGTNLG
+235 GSADGGTNLG
-245 EGLNKALGLFTDKS
+245 EGLNKALGLFTDNS
-259 NTLPEKAKK
+259 NPLPEGAKK

-283 ANGKTQGT
+283 ANGMTQGE
-291 GSSDP
+291 GSSDSD
-296 KGLSEKY
+296 GSSEEY
-303 ASEKATA
+303 ASKKATA

-357 LAGEADVAAIFA
+357 LAGDADVAAIFA
-369 DLAKTMSKSS
+369 DLAKTISKSS

-389 VGGKFNI
+389 VGGKFNV

-416 TTILSFDIQID
+416 TTILSFDIQIN

-434 HKTNEGFSLVYT
+434 HKTNEGFNLVYT
-446 DSNGKEQTISSDK
+446 DSNNEAKIISSTK

-464 WKQAEYN
+464 WKQTEYN

-479 EITDKNDSNYLGSE
+479 EITNKNDSNYLGSE
-493 TYKAVKGTEITE
+493 TYKAVKDTEITE

-559 YKDNTLFDSKQES
+559 YKDNILFDSKLES

-591 IPTGYIL
+591 IPIGYIL

-714 TKTADT
+714 TKTADI

-743 NVNKGSVIETKIIDT
+743 NVNKGSVIETKIKDT

-809 QVVYTKF
+809 QVVYTNF
-816 EEISSEEDNTLT
+816 EEVSSKEDNTLT

-882 VGTKYSTNAEEIF
+882 VGTNYSTNAEEIF

-945 GTFNYTLKGSTIVRD
+945 GTFNYTLKGSAIVRD

-1008 YIDGEYKINKEFNL
+1008 YIDGEYKINEEFNL

-1031 DTIVNKAKTIIDLD
+1031 DTIVNKAKTIIDL
-1045 ENNNP
+1045 EGNNNP
-1050 GEETEKETGIEKG
+1050 GEETEKETEIEKG

-1100 YTFKENQGA
+1100 YTFKENKGA
-1109 SVSGEYVANNTLV
+1109 S
-1122 VYYIYTKNNGEVTEN
+1122 
-1137 KVTKVQNNQIIDIN
+1137 
-1151 SEYNYVL
+1151 
-1158 SYNGKVKDYVGEAT
+1158 
-1172 LELIDTLPYNAE
+1172 
-1184 IISMDNR
+1184 
-1191 CNINGKTII
+1191 
-1200 CSDTYNI
+1200 
-1207 TENNNTINANFE
+1207 
-1219 IKLRYTNVGAE
+1219 
-1230 VINKVQSKLTYGS
+1230 
-1243 NNVTDNDEV
+1243 
-1252 KDVISNGTVI
+1252 
-1262 ATYKTES
+1262 
-1269 GEELHENIT
+1269 
-1278 TTGLAGTDYVT
+1278 
-1289 NELEFIGYTL
+1289 
-1299 KSVTGAE
+1299 
-1306 KTGKYVGKETLYVNY
+1306 
-1321 IYTKNAGEVTEIET
+1321 
-1335 VKEGPDKV
+1335 
-1343 SSINGTFNY
+1343 
-1352 TLKGST
+1352 
-1358 IVRDYVGKA
+1358 
-1367 TLKVVDTLPYKIDE
+1367 
-1381 NNSKLDNMCSYD
+1381 
-1393 GNYTITCTKEYNI
+1393 
-1406 KDTDYIDGEYK
+1406 
-1417 INKEFNLELI
+1417 
-1427 FIGIDKDTIVN
+1427 
-1438 KAKTIID
+1438 
-1445 LDENNNPGEET
+1445 
-1456 EKETGIEKGSL
+1456 
-1467 KVIYK
+1467 
-1472 TTDNVVLKELSETTE
+1472 
-1487 LAGTK
+1487 
-1492 YSTVKESFYGYT
+1492 
-1504 FKENQGDKVSGE
+1504 VSGE

-1568 VGDATITIIDELPYK
+1568 VGNATITIIDELPYK

-1632 DTNEVYNGVVSNLT
+1632 DTNEVYNGVISNLT

-1677 SYENLTN
+1677 SYENLID

-1693 TTYVTSE
+1693 TTYVTNE
-1700 KAFDNYVLVET
+1700 KTFDNYILVET
-1711 IGEVEGEFTLEDKEV
+1711 IGEVEGEFALEDKEV

>member
-60 IGDKI
+60 LDGKI
-65 SENGSV
+65 SETGSV
-71 TVTEGSLEHKGDVQ
+71 TVTEGSLEHEGDVQ

-90 TTLNATSGKYNV
+90 TTLDATSGKYNV

-126 KSGSMKNYTTKKCV
+126 KSGSMNCV
-140 EYNRWGKCKRQ
+140 EYSYDWKGDCYCSNRG
-151 ENVEVKK
+151 NK
-158 WDNAVKGAKD
+158 WENAVKGAKD

-192 SGSKGTWVQGPFDM
+192 SDSEGTWVPGLFGGYYRDI
-206 DGHYEGDTAW
+206 AW
-216 NDANVVR
+216 NDASVER
-223 KFATADFSGVNF
+223 EFAPADFSSVNF
-235 DSADGGTNLG
+235 GSADGGTNLG
-245 EGLNKALGLFTDKS
+245 EGLNKALGLFTDKY
-259 NTLPEKAKK
+259 NPLPEGAKK

-283 ANGKTQGT
+283 ENGMTQGD
-291 GSSDP
+291 GNSDP
-296 KGLSEKY
+296 KGLSEEY
-303 ASEKATA
+303 ASKKATA

-332 RILREIASEDVVNE
+332 RILREIASKDVVNE

-369 DLAKTMSKSS
+369 DLAKTISKSS

-389 VGGKFNI
+389 VGGKFNV

-446 DSNGKEQTISSDK
+446 DSNGEEQTISSTK

-479 EITDKNDSNYLGSE
+479 EITGKNDSNYLGSA

-559 YKDNTLFDSKQES
+559 YKDNTLFDSKLES

-578 TVDSTKYYLSEEN
+578 PVDSTKYYLSEEN

-796 YYDEYIVDKTIKY
+796 YYDEYIVNKTIKY
-809 QVVYTKF
+809 QVVYTNF
-816 EEISSEEDNTLT
+816 EEVSSYENNTLT
-828 NTVIGITSVNNSSLS
+828 NIVIGITSVNNSSLS
-843 NGVTAEATVLVE
+843 NGVTAEAIVLVE

-867 DTNKELL
+867 DTNKKLL
-874 NEKISIDK
+874 NKKISIDK
-882 VGTKYSTNAEEIF
+882 VGTNYSTNAEEIF

-945 GTFNYTLKGSTIVRD
+945 GTFNYTLKGSAIVRD

-1045 ENNNP
+1045 GNNNP
-1050 GEETEKETGIEKG
+1050 GEETEKETEIEKG

-1100 YTFKENQGA
+1100 YTFKEN
-1109 SVSGEYVANNTLV
+1109 
-1122 VYYIYTKNNGEVTEN
+1122 K
-1137 KVTKVQNNQIIDIN
+1137 
-1151 SEYNYVL
+1151 
-1158 SYNGKVKDYVGEAT
+1158 
-1172 LELIDTLPYNAE
+1172 
-1184 IISMDNR
+1184 
-1191 CNINGKTII
+1191 
-1200 CSDTYNI
+1200 
-1207 TENNNTINANFE
+1207 
-1219 IKLRYTNVGAE
+1219 
-1230 VINKVQSKLTYGS
+1230 
-1243 NNVTDNDEV
+1243 
-1252 KDVISNGTVI
+1252 
-1262 ATYKTES
+1262 
-1269 GEELHENIT
+1269 
-1278 TTGLAGTDYVT
+1278 
-1289 NELEFIGYTL
+1289 
-1299 KSVTGAE
+1299 
-1306 KTGKYVGKETLYVNY
+1306 
-1321 IYTKNAGEVTEIET
+1321 
-1335 VKEGPDKV
+1335 
-1343 SSINGTFNY
+1343 
-1352 TLKGST
+1352 
-1358 IVRDYVGKA
+1358 
-1367 TLKVVDTLPYKIDE
+1367 
-1381 NNSKLDNMCSYD
+1381 
-1393 GNYTITCTKEYNI
+1393 
-1406 KDTDYIDGEYK
+1406 
-1417 INKEFNLELI
+1417 
-1427 FIGIDKDTIVN
+1427 
-1438 KAKTIID
+1438 
-1445 LDENNNPGEET
+1445 
-1456 EKETGIEKGSL
+1456 
-1467 KVIYK
+1467 
-1472 TTDNVVLKELSETTE
+1472 
-1487 LAGTK
+1487 
-1492 YSTVKESFYGYT
+1492 
-1504 FKENQGDKVSGE
+1504 GDKVSGE

-1568 VGDATITIIDELPYK
+1568 VGDVTITIIDELPYK

-1605 TYTKKYNVTE
+1605 TYTKKYNITE

-1677 SYENLTN
+1677 SYENLID

-1693 TTYVTSE
+1693 TTYVTNE
-1700 KAFDNYVLVET
+1700 KTFDNYVLVET
-1711 IGEVEGEFTLEDKEV
+1711 IGEVEGEFALEDKEV

-1739 GIMIESN
+1739 GVMIESN

>member
-60 IGDKI
+60 LDGKI
-65 SENGSV
+65 SETGSV

-90 TTLNATSGKYNV
+90 TTLDATSGKYNV

-126 KSGSMKNYTTKKCV
+126 KSGSMNCV
-140 EYNRWGKCKRQ
+140 EYSYDWKGDRYCSNHG
-151 ENVEVKK
+151 NK
-158 WDNAVKGAKD
+158 WNNAVKGAKD

-192 SGSKGTWVQGPFDM
+192 SGSIGEWVPGLFGM
-206 DGHYEGDTAW
+206 GGHYEDTAW

-223 KFATADFSGVNF
+223 KFAIADFSNINF
-235 DSADGGTNLG
+235 GSADGGTNLG

-259 NTLPEKAKK
+259 NPLPEKAKK

-283 ANGKTQGT
+283 ANGMTQGE
-291 GSSDP
+291 GSSDSD
-296 KGLSEKY
+296 GSSEEY
-303 ASEKATA
+303 ASKKATA

-346 ETGEVKVKHSV
+346 ETGKVKVKHSV

-369 DLAKTMSKSS
+369 DLAKTISKSS

-389 VGGKFNI
+389 VGGKFNV

-434 HKTNEGFSLVYT
+434 HKTNEGFNLVYT
-446 DSNGKEQTISSDK
+446 DSNGEEQTISSTK

-479 EITDKNDSNYLGSE
+479 EITGKNDSNYLGSA

-559 YKDNTLFDSKQES
+559 YKDNTLFDSKLES

-682 NPDEITIEVDKNNNV
+682 NPEEITIDVDKNNNV
-697 INVYYVNTH
+697 INIYYVNTY
-706 LVNNSEKI
+706 LVNGSEEI
-714 TKTADT
+714 TKTVNT
-720 LNNKITSSNQVVNY
+720 SNNKITSSNQVVNY

-777 IYDKDSKT
+777 IYDNKT
-785 VTWTFTTTSDK
+785 ITWTFTTTSDK

-809 QVVYTKF
+809 QVVYTNF
-816 EEISSEEDNTLT
+816 EEVSSKEDNTLT
-828 NTVIGITSVNNSSLS
+828 NTVIGITSINDNSLS
-843 NGVTAEATVLVE
+843 NGVTAEAIVLVE

-882 VGTKYSTNAEEIF
+882 VGTNYSTNAEEIF

-1008 YIDGEYKINKEFNL
+1008 YIDGEYKINEEFNL

-1031 DTIVNKAKTIIDLD
+1031 DTIVNKAKTIIDL
-1045 ENNNP
+1045 EGNNNP
-1050 GEETEKETGIEKG
+1050 GEETEKETEIEKG

-1100 YTFKENQGA
+1100 YTFKENKGA
-1109 SVSGEYVANNTLV
+1109 S
-1122 VYYIYTKNNGEVTEN
+1122 
-1137 KVTKVQNNQIIDIN
+1137 
-1151 SEYNYVL
+1151 
-1158 SYNGKVKDYVGEAT
+1158 
-1172 LELIDTLPYNAE
+1172 
-1184 IISMDNR
+1184 
-1191 CNINGKTII
+1191 
-1200 CSDTYNI
+1200 
-1207 TENNNTINANFE
+1207 
-1219 IKLRYTNVGAE
+1219 
-1230 VINKVQSKLTYGS
+1230 
-1243 NNVTDNDEV
+1243 
-1252 KDVISNGTVI
+1252 
-1262 ATYKTES
+1262 
-1269 GEELHENIT
+1269 
-1278 TTGLAGTDYVT
+1278 
-1289 NELEFIGYTL
+1289 
-1299 KSVTGAE
+1299 
-1306 KTGKYVGKETLYVNY
+1306 
-1321 IYTKNAGEVTEIET
+1321 
-1335 VKEGPDKV
+1335 
-1343 SSINGTFNY
+1343 
-1352 TLKGST
+1352 
-1358 IVRDYVGKA
+1358 
-1367 TLKVVDTLPYKIDE
+1367 
-1381 NNSKLDNMCSYD
+1381 
-1393 GNYTITCTKEYNI
+1393 
-1406 KDTDYIDGEYK
+1406 
-1417 INKEFNLELI
+1417 
-1427 FIGIDKDTIVN
+1427 
-1438 KAKTIID
+1438 
-1445 LDENNNPGEET
+1445 
-1456 EKETGIEKGSL
+1456 
-1467 KVIYK
+1467 
-1472 TTDNVVLKELSETTE
+1472 
-1487 LAGTK
+1487 
-1492 YSTVKESFYGYT
+1492 
-1504 FKENQGDKVSGE
+1504 VSGE

-1632 DTNEVYNGVVSNLT
+1632 DTNEVYNGVISNLT

-1677 SYENLTN
+1677 SYENLID

-1693 TTYVTSE
+1693 TTYVTNE
-1700 KAFDNYVLVET
+1700 KTFDNYVLVET
-1711 IGEVEGEFTLEDKEV
+1711 IGEVEGEFALEDKEV

>member
-60 IGDKI
+60 LDGKI
-65 SENGSV
+65 SETESV

-90 TTLNATSGKYNV
+90 TTLNAAEGKYNV
-102 TFKIKGKDKEDTSTT
+102 TFKIKGKDKENTSLN

-126 KSGSMKNYTTKKCV
+126 KSGSMKNYTKEVCV
-140 EYNRWGKCKRQ
+140 KYNQWGKCIRK

-192 SGSKGTWVQGPFDM
+192 SGSEGTWVPGLF
-206 DGHYEGDTAW
+206 GGYYRDTAW
-216 NDANVVR
+216 NDASVER
-223 KFATADFSGVNF
+223 GFATADFSDVNF
-235 DSADGGTNLG
+235 GSADGGTNLG
-245 EGLNKALGLFTDKS
+245 EGLNKALGLFTDNS
-259 NTLPEKAKK
+259 NPLPEGAKK

-283 ANGKTQGT
+283 ANGMTQGE
-291 GSSDP
+291 GSSDSD
-296 KGLSEKY
+296 GSSEEY
-303 ASEKATA
+303 ASKKATA

-357 LAGEADVAAIFA
+357 LAGDADVAAIFA
-369 DLAKTMSKSS
+369 DLAKTISKSS

-389 VGGKFNI
+389 VGGKFNV

-416 TTILSFDIQID
+416 TIILSFDIQIN

-434 HKTNEGFSLVYT
+434 HKTNEGFNLVYT
-446 DSNGKEQTISSDK
+446 DSNNEAKIISSTK

-464 WKQAEYN
+464 WKQTEYN

-479 EITDKNDSNYLGSE
+479 EITNKNDSNYLGSE
-493 TYKAVKGTEITE
+493 TYKAVKDTEITE

-559 YKDNTLFDSKQES
+559 YKDNILFDSKLES

-682 NPDEITIEVDKNNNV
+682 NPDEIIIEVDKNNNV

-714 TKTADT
+714 TKTADI

-743 NVNKGSVIETKIIDT
+743 NVNKGSVIETKIKDT

-809 QVVYTKF
+809 QVVYTNF
-816 EEISSEEDNTLT
+816 EEVSSKEDNTLT

-882 VGTKYSTNAEEIF
+882 VGTNYSTNAEEIF

-924 NGEITEIETVKEGP
+924 NGEITEIETVKKGP

-945 GTFNYTLKGSTIVRD
+945 GTFNYTLKGSAIVRD

-1008 YIDGEYKINKEFNL
+1008 YIDGEYKINEEFNL

-1045 ENNNP
+1045 GNNNP
-1050 GEETEKETGIEKG
+1050 SEETEKETEIEKG

-1100 YTFKENQGA
+1100 YTFKENKGA
-1109 SVSGEYVANNTLV
+1109 S
-1122 VYYIYTKNNGEVTEN
+1122 
-1137 KVTKVQNNQIIDIN
+1137 
-1151 SEYNYVL
+1151 
-1158 SYNGKVKDYVGEAT
+1158 
-1172 LELIDTLPYNAE
+1172 
-1184 IISMDNR
+1184 
-1191 CNINGKTII
+1191 
-1200 CSDTYNI
+1200 
-1207 TENNNTINANFE
+1207 
-1219 IKLRYTNVGAE
+1219 
-1230 VINKVQSKLTYGS
+1230 
-1243 NNVTDNDEV
+1243 
-1252 KDVISNGTVI
+1252 
-1262 ATYKTES
+1262 
-1269 GEELHENIT
+1269 
-1278 TTGLAGTDYVT
+1278 
-1289 NELEFIGYTL
+1289 
-1299 KSVTGAE
+1299 
-1306 KTGKYVGKETLYVNY
+1306 
-1321 IYTKNAGEVTEIET
+1321 
-1335 VKEGPDKV
+1335 
-1343 SSINGTFNY
+1343 
-1352 TLKGST
+1352 
-1358 IVRDYVGKA
+1358 
-1367 TLKVVDTLPYKIDE
+1367 
-1381 NNSKLDNMCSYD
+1381 
-1393 GNYTITCTKEYNI
+1393 
-1406 KDTDYIDGEYK
+1406 
-1417 INKEFNLELI
+1417 
-1427 FIGIDKDTIVN
+1427 
-1438 KAKTIID
+1438 
-1445 LDENNNPGEET
+1445 
-1456 EKETGIEKGSL
+1456 
-1467 KVIYK
+1467 
-1472 TTDNVVLKELSETTE
+1472 
-1487 LAGTK
+1487 
-1492 YSTVKESFYGYT
+1492 
-1504 FKENQGDKVSGE
+1504 VSGE

-1632 DTNEVYNGVVSNLT
+1632 DTNEVYNGVISNLT

-1677 SYENLTN
+1677 SYENLID

-1693 TTYVTSE
+1693 TTYVTNE
-1700 KAFDNYVLVET
+1700 KTFDNYILVET
-1711 IGEVEGEFTLEDKEV
+1711 IGEVEGEFALEDKEV

>member
-60 IGDKI
+60 LGDKI
-65 SENGSV
+65 SETGSV
-71 TVTEGSLEHKGDVQ
+71 TVTEGSLEHEGDVQ

-90 TTLNATSGKYNV
+90 TTLNAAEGKYNV

-126 KSGSMKNYTTKKCV
+126 KSGSMNCSKYSYDMFGNKYCA
-140 EYNRWGKCKRQ
+140 
-151 ENVEVKK
+151 NVGNK
-158 WDNAVKGAKD
+158 WNNAVSGAKS
-168 FASSLNKSLNSGETK
+168 FASSLNTSLNSGETK
-183 YANIALVQF
+183 YANIALVMF
-192 SGSKGTWVQGPFDM
+192 SGSKGKK
-206 DGHYEGDTAW
+206 DTAW
-216 NDANVVR
+216 NDASLER
-223 KFATADFSGVNF
+223 GFDTADFSDINF
-235 DSADGGTNLG
+235 GSADGGTNLG

-259 NTLPEKAKK
+259 NPLPEKAKK

-389 VGGKFNI
+389 VGGKFNV

-446 DSNGKEQTISSDK
+446 DSNNEVKTISSDK

-471 YVVNYYKD
+471 YVVKYYKD
-479 EITDKNDSNYLGSE
+479 EITDKNDSNYLGSA

-809 QVVYTKF
+809 QVVYTNF
-816 EEISSEEDNTLT
+816 EEVSSKEDNTLT

-843 NGVTAEATVLVE
+843 NGVTAKATVLVE

-911 VNDTTVIYYYTKN
+911 VNDTTVIYY
-924 NGEITEIETVKEGP
+924 
-938 DKVSSIN
+938 
-945 GTFNYTLKGSTIVRD
+945 
-960 YVGKATLKVVD
+960 
-971 TLPYKIDEN
+971 
-980 NSKLDNMCSYD
+980 
-991 GNYTITCT
+991 
-999 KEYNIKDTD
+999 
-1008 YIDGEYKINKEFNL
+1008 
-1022 ELIFIGIDK
+1022 
-1031 DTIVNKAKTIIDLD
+1031 
-1045 ENNNP
+1045 
-1050 GEETEKETGIEKG
+1050 
-1063 SLKVIYK
+1063 
-1070 TTDNVV
+1070 
-1076 LKELSETTELAG
+1076 
-1088 TKYSTV
+1088 
-1094 KESFYG
+1094 
-1100 YTFKENQGA
+1100 
-1109 SVSGEYVANNTLV
+1109 
-1122 VYYIYTKNNGEVTEN
+1122 
-1137 KVTKVQNNQIIDIN
+1137 
-1151 SEYNYVL
+1151 
-1158 SYNGKVKDYVGEAT
+1158 
-1172 LELIDTLPYNAE
+1172 
-1184 IISMDNR
+1184 
-1191 CNINGKTII
+1191 
-1200 CSDTYNI
+1200 
-1207 TENNNTINANFE
+1207 
-1219 IKLRYTNVGAE
+1219 
-1230 VINKVQSKLTYGS
+1230 
-1243 NNVTDNDEV
+1243 
-1252 KDVISNGTVI
+1252 
-1262 ATYKTES
+1262 
-1269 GEELHENIT
+1269 
-1278 TTGLAGTDYVT
+1278 
-1289 NELEFIGYTL
+1289 
-1299 KSVTGAE
+1299 
-1306 KTGKYVGKETLYVNY
+1306 
-1321 IYTKNAGEVTEIET
+1321 YTKNAGEVTEIET

-1417 INKEFNLELI
+1417 INEEFNLELI
-1427 FIGIDKDTIVN
+1427 FIGIDKDTIIN

-1445 LDENNNPGEET
+1445 LDGNNNPGEET

-1472 TTDNVVLKELSETTE
+1472 TTDNVVLKELPETTE

-1504 FKENQGDKVSGE
+1504 FKENKGDKVSGE

-1537 EDLIKEGNYE
+1537 ENLIKEGNYE

-1615 KLVIDFNEEL
+1615 KLVVDFNEEL

-1693 TTYVTSE
+1693 TTYVTNE
-1700 KAFDNYVLVET
+1700 KTFDNYVLVET
-1711 IGEVEGEFTLEDKEV
+1711 IGEVEGEFALEDKEV

>member
-60 IGDKI
+60 LDGKI
-65 SENGSV
+65 SETGSV
-71 TVTEGSLEHKGDVQ
+71 TVTEGSLEHEGDVQ

-90 TTLNATSGKYNV
+90 TTLDATSGKYNV

-126 KSGSMKNYTTKKCV
+126 KSGSMNCV
-140 EYNRWGKCKRQ
+140 EYSYDWKGDRYCSNRG
-151 ENVEVKK
+151 NK
-158 WDNAVKGAKD
+158 WENAVKGAKD

-192 SGSKGTWVQGPFDM
+192 SDSEGTWVPGLFGGYYRDI
-206 DGHYEGDTAW
+206 AW
-216 NDANVVR
+216 NDASVER
-223 KFATADFSGVNF
+223 EFAPADFSSVNF
-235 DSADGGTNLG
+235 GSADGGTNLG
-245 EGLNKALGLFTDKS
+245 EGLNKALGLFTDKY
-259 NTLPEKAKK
+259 NPLPEGAKK

-283 ANGKTQGT
+283 ENGMTQGD
-291 GSSDP
+291 GNSDP
-296 KGLSEKY
+296 KGLSEEY
-303 ASEKATA
+303 ASKKATA

-332 RILREIASEDVVNE
+332 RILREIASKDVVNE

-446 DSNGKEQTISSDK
+446 DSNGEEQTISSTK

-479 EITDKNDSNYLGSE
+479 EITGKNDSNYLGSA

-559 YKDNTLFDSKQES
+559 YKDNTLFDSKIES
-572 NIPYNT
+572 NIPYNIP
-578 TVDSTKYYLSEEN
+578 VDSTRYYLSEEN

-640 TFTKTN
+640 TFTKNN
-646 EALYGDKLYARDFN
+646 EALYGEKIYAN
-660 LSSEELI
+660 NYKLSSEELI
-667 NKGRGDYFLNPNRPY
+667 NNGKGDYFLNPNRPY
-682 NPDEITIEVDKNNNV
+682 NPEEITIDVDKNNNV
-697 INVYYVNTH
+697 INIYYVNTY
-706 LVNNSEKI
+706 LVNGSEEI
-714 TKTADT
+714 IKTAKT
-720 LNNKITSSNQVVNY
+720 KNNIITNSNQVVNY
-734 EVNYKATIK
+734 EVNYKAKVK
-743 NVNKGSVIETKIIDT
+743 NINKDAVIETKIIDT

-796 YYDEYIVDKTIKY
+796 YYDEYIVNKTIKY
-809 QVVYTKF
+809 SVVYTNF
-816 EEISSEEDNTLT
+816 EEVSSYENNTLT
-828 NTVIGITSVNNSSLS
+828 NTVRGITSINDNSLS
-843 NGVTAEATVLVE
+843 NGVMDEENVKVE

-861 VKYLEK
+861 VKYLKK

-882 VGTKYSTNAEEIF
+882 VGTNYSTNAEEIF

-945 GTFNYTLKGSTIVRD
+945 GTFNYTLKGSAIVRD

-1045 ENNNP
+1045 GNNNP
-1050 GEETEKETGIEKG
+1050 SEETEKETEIEKG

-1100 YTFKENQGA
+1100 YTFKENKGDK
-1109 SVSGEYVANNTLV
+1109 VSGEYVANNTLV

-1252 KDVISNGTVI
+1252 KDVIFNGTVI
-1262 ATYKTES
+1262 ATYKTET
-1269 GEELHENIT
+1269 GEELHKNIT

-1299 KSVTGAE
+1299 KNVTGADE
-1306 KTGKYVGKETLYVNY
+1306 AGKYVGKETLYVNY

-1352 TLKGST
+1352 TLKGSA

-1445 LDENNNPGEET
+1445 LDGNNNPSEET
-1456 EKETGIEKGSL
+1456 EKETEIEKGSL

-1504 FKENQGDKVSGE
+1504 FKENKGDKVSGE

-1568 VGDATITIIDELPYK
+1568 VGDVTITIIDELPYK

-1605 TYTKKYNVTE
+1605 TYTKKYNITE

-1677 SYENLTN
+1677 SYENLID

-1693 TTYVTSE
+1693 TTYVTNE
-1700 KAFDNYVLVET
+1700 KTFDNYVLVET
-1711 IGEVEGEFTLEDKEV
+1711 IGEVEGEFALEDKEV
-1726 IYVYKLKELPPKT
+1726 IYVYKSKELPPKT

>member
-42 VFADTLSNETEP
+42 VFADTLSSETEP

-60 IGDKI
+60 LGDKI
-65 SENGSV
+65 SETGSV

-90 TTLNATSGKYNV
+90 TTLDATSGKYNV

-140 EYNRWGKCKRQ
+140 EYNRWGNCKRQ

-192 SGSKGTWVQGPFDM
+192 SGSKGTWVQGGPFGM
-206 DGHYEGDTAW
+206 GGHYEDTAW
-216 NDANVVR
+216 NDASVER
-223 KFATADFSGVNF
+223 EFATADFSSVNF
-235 DSADGGTNLG
+235 GSADGGTNLG
-245 EGLNKALGLFTDKS
+245 EGLNKALGLFTDNS
-259 NTLPEKAKK
+259 NPLPENAKK

-283 ANGKTQGT
+283 ENGMTQGD

-296 KGLSEKY
+296 NGLSEEY
-303 ASEKATA
+303 ASKKATA

-379 AGTNATVTDN
+379 AGTNAKVTDN
-389 VGGKFNI
+389 VGSKFNI

-434 HKTNEGFSLVYT
+434 HKTNEGFNLVYT
-446 DSNGKEQTISSDK
+446 DSNNEVKTISSDK

-479 EITDKNDSNYLGSE
+479 EITDKSDSNYLGSA

-533 VITNDGTHNEINV
+533 IITNDGTHNEINV

-559 YKDNTLFDSKQES
+559 YKDNTLFDSKLES

-578 TVDSTKYYLSEEN
+578 NVDSTKYYLSEEN

-640 TFTKTN
+640 IFTKNN
-646 EALYGDKLYARDFN
+646 EALYGEKLYAN
-660 LSSEELI
+660 NYKLSSEELI
-667 NKGRGDYFLNPNRPY
+667 NNGKGDYFLNPNRPY
-682 NPDEITIEVDKNNNV
+682 NPEEITIDVDKNNNV
-697 INVYYVNTH
+697 INIYYVNTY
-706 LVNNSEKI
+706 LVNGSEEI
-714 TKTADT
+714 TKTAKT
-720 LNNKITSSNQVVNY
+720 KNNIITNSNQVVNY
-734 EVNYKATIK
+734 EVNYKAKVK
-743 NVNKGSVIETKIIDT
+743 NINKDAVIETKIIDT

-766 KSNLTYNGNTG
+766 KSNLTYNGING
-777 IYDKDSKT
+777 IYDKDSKN
-785 VTWTFTTTSDK
+785 VTWTFTTTADK
-796 YYDEYIVDKTIKY
+796 YYEEYIVNKTIKY
-809 QVVYTKF
+809 SVVYTNF
-816 EEISSEEDNTLT
+816 EEVSSKEDNTLT

-843 NGVTAEATVLVE
+843 NGVTAEATILVE

-874 NEKISIDK
+874 NEKVTTDK
-882 VGTKYSTNAEEIF
+882 VGTEYSTNAEEIF
-895 GYNYDSVNGNE
+895 GYTYDSVNGNE

-924 NGEITEIETVKEGP
+924 NGEVTEPETVKEGP

-991 GNYTITCT
+991 GNYTIICT

-1008 YIDGEYKINKEFNL
+1008 YIDGEYKINEEFNL
-1022 ELIFIGIDK
+1022 ELVFIGIDK

-1045 ENNNP
+1045 GNNNP
-1050 GEETEKETGIEKG
+1050 GEETEKETEIEKG

-1076 LKELSETTELAG
+1076 LKELPETTELAG
-1088 TKYSTV
+1088 TKYSTI

-1122 VYYIYTKNNGEVTEN
+1122 VYYIYTKNDGEVTEN

-1151 SEYNYVL
+1151 SEYDYVL

-1262 ATYKTES
+1262 ATYQTED
-1269 GEELHENIT
+1269 GEELHEDIT

-1289 NELEFIGYTL
+1289 NELEFYGYTL
-1299 KSVTGAE
+1299 KSVTGSE
-1306 KTGKYVGKETLYVNY
+1306 KKGKYVGKETLYVNY
-1321 IYTKNAGEVTEIET
+1321 IYTKN
-1335 VKEGPDKV
+1335 
-1343 SSINGTFNY
+1343 
-1352 TLKGST
+1352 
-1358 IVRDYVGKA
+1358 
-1367 TLKVVDTLPYKIDE
+1367 
-1381 NNSKLDNMCSYD
+1381 
-1393 GNYTITCTKEYNI
+1393 
-1406 KDTDYIDGEYK
+1406 
-1417 INKEFNLELI
+1417 
-1427 FIGIDKDTIVN
+1427 
-1438 KAKTIID
+1438 
-1445 LDENNNPGEET
+1445 
-1456 EKETGIEKGSL
+1456 
-1467 KVIYK
+1467 
-1472 TTDNVVLKELSETTE
+1472 
-1487 LAGTK
+1487 
-1492 YSTVKESFYGYT
+1492 
-1504 FKENQGDKVSGE
+1504 
-1516 YVANNTLVVYYIYT
+1516 
-1530 KNIGGSE
+1530 IGGSDD
-1537 EDLIKEGNYE
+1537 DLTKEGNYE

-1568 VGDATITIIDELPYK
+1568 VGDATITIVDKLPYK
-1583 LDLSKSVFNKNV
+1583 LDLSKSIFDKNV

-1625 SLYYIGI
+1625 SLYYIGV

-1646 YGEVT
+1646 YGKVN
-1651 KDSDNGVFTK
+1651 KDNENGVFTK

-1666 VVVKYVTVKDN
+1666 VVVRYVTVKDN
-1677 SYENLTN
+1677 SYENLTD

-1700 KAFDNYVLVET
+1700 KTFDNYVLVET

-1739 GIMIESN
+1739 GVMIESN

>member
-60 IGDKI
+60 LDGKI
-65 SENGSV
+65 SETGSV
-71 TVTEGSLEHKGDVQ
+71 TVTEGSLEHEGDVQ

-90 TTLNATSGKYNV
+90 TTLNAAEGKYNV
-102 TFKIKGKDKEDTSTT
+102 TFKIKGKDKENTSLN

-126 KSGSMKNYTTKKCV
+126 KSGSMENYTKEVCV
-140 EYNRWGKCKRQ
+140 KYNQWGKCIRK

-192 SGSKGTWVQGPFDM
+192 SGSEGTWVPGLF
-206 DGHYEGDTAW
+206 GGYYRDTAW
-216 NDANVVR
+216 NDASVER
-223 KFATADFSGVNF
+223 GFATADFSDVNF
-235 DSADGGTNLG
+235 GSADGGTNLG
-245 EGLNKALGLFTDKS
+245 EGLNKALGLFTDNS
-259 NTLPEKAKK
+259 NPLPEGAKK

-283 ANGKTQGT
+283 ANGMTQGE
-291 GSSDP
+291 GSSDSD
-296 KGLSEKY
+296 GSSEEY
-303 ASEKATA
+303 ASKKATA

-389 VGGKFNI
+389 VGGKFNV

-434 HKTNEGFSLVYT
+434 HKTNEGFNLVYT
-446 DSNGKEQTISSDK
+446 DSNNEAKIISSTK

-464 WKQAEYN
+464 WKQTEYN

-479 EITDKNDSNYLGSE
+479 EITNKNDSNYLGSE
-493 TYKAVKGTEITE
+493 TYKAVKDTEITE

-559 YKDNTLFDSKQES
+559 YKDNILFDSKLES

-743 NVNKGSVIETKIIDT
+743 NVNKGSVIETKIKDT

-796 YYDEYIVDKTIKY
+796 YYDEYIVNKTIKY
-809 QVVYTKF
+809 QVVYTNF
-816 EEISSEEDNTLT
+816 EEVSSKEDNTLT

-882 VGTKYSTNAEEIF
+882 VGTNYSTNAEEIF

-945 GTFNYTLKGSTIVRD
+945 GTFNYTLKGSAIVRD

-1008 YIDGEYKINKEFNL
+1008 YIDGEYKINEEFNL

-1031 DTIVNKAKTIIDLD
+1031 DTIVNKAKTIIDLE

-1050 GEETEKETGIEKG
+1050 GEETEKETEIEKG

-1100 YTFKENQGA
+1100 YTFKENKGA
-1109 SVSGEYVANNTLV
+1109 S
-1122 VYYIYTKNNGEVTEN
+1122 
-1137 KVTKVQNNQIIDIN
+1137 
-1151 SEYNYVL
+1151 
-1158 SYNGKVKDYVGEAT
+1158 
-1172 LELIDTLPYNAE
+1172 
-1184 IISMDNR
+1184 
-1191 CNINGKTII
+1191 
-1200 CSDTYNI
+1200 
-1207 TENNNTINANFE
+1207 
-1219 IKLRYTNVGAE
+1219 
-1230 VINKVQSKLTYGS
+1230 
-1243 NNVTDNDEV
+1243 
-1252 KDVISNGTVI
+1252 
-1262 ATYKTES
+1262 
-1269 GEELHENIT
+1269 
-1278 TTGLAGTDYVT
+1278 
-1289 NELEFIGYTL
+1289 
-1299 KSVTGAE
+1299 
-1306 KTGKYVGKETLYVNY
+1306 
-1321 IYTKNAGEVTEIET
+1321 
-1335 VKEGPDKV
+1335 
-1343 SSINGTFNY
+1343 
-1352 TLKGST
+1352 
-1358 IVRDYVGKA
+1358 
-1367 TLKVVDTLPYKIDE
+1367 
-1381 NNSKLDNMCSYD
+1381 
-1393 GNYTITCTKEYNI
+1393 
-1406 KDTDYIDGEYK
+1406 
-1417 INKEFNLELI
+1417 
-1427 FIGIDKDTIVN
+1427 
-1438 KAKTIID
+1438 
-1445 LDENNNPGEET
+1445 
-1456 EKETGIEKGSL
+1456 
-1467 KVIYK
+1467 
-1472 TTDNVVLKELSETTE
+1472 
-1487 LAGTK
+1487 
-1492 YSTVKESFYGYT
+1492 
-1504 FKENQGDKVSGE
+1504 VSGE

-1632 DTNEVYNGVVSNLT
+1632 DTNEVYNGVISNLT

-1677 SYENLTN
+1677 SYENLID

-1693 TTYVTSE
+1693 TTYVTNE
-1700 KAFDNYVLVET
+1700 KTFDNYVLVET
-1711 IGEVEGEFTLEDKEV
+1711 IGEVEGEFALEDKEV

>member
-60 IGDKI
+60 LDGKI
-65 SENGSV
+65 SETGSV
-71 TVTEGSLEHKGDVQ
+71 TVTEGSLEHEGDVQ

-90 TTLNATSGKYNV
+90 TTLNAAEGKYNV
-102 TFKIKGKDKEDTSTT
+102 TFKIKGKDKENTSLN

-126 KSGSMKNYTTKKCV
+126 KSGSMENYTKEVCV
-140 EYNRWGKCKRQ
+140 KYNQWGKCIRK

-192 SGSKGTWVQGPFDM
+192 SGSEGTWVPGLF
-206 DGHYEGDTAW
+206 GGYYRDTAW
-216 NDANVVR
+216 NDASVER
-223 KFATADFSGVNF
+223 GFATADFSDVNF
-235 DSADGGTNLG
+235 GSADGGTNLG
-245 EGLNKALGLFTDKS
+245 EGLNKALGLFTDNS
-259 NTLPEKAKK
+259 NPLPEGAKK

-283 ANGKTQGT
+283 ANGMTQGE
-291 GSSDP
+291 GSSDSD
-296 KGLSEKY
+296 GSSEEY
-303 ASEKATA
+303 ASKKATA

-357 LAGEADVAAIFA
+357 LAGDADVAAIFA
-369 DLAKTMSKSS
+369 DLAKTISKSS

-389 VGGKFNI
+389 VGGKFNV

-416 TTILSFDIQID
+416 TTILSFDIQIN

-434 HKTNEGFSLVYT
+434 HKTNEGFNLVYT
-446 DSNGKEQTISSDK
+446 DSNNEAKIISSTK

-464 WKQAEYN
+464 WKQTEYN

-479 EITDKNDSNYLGSE
+479 EITNKNDSNYLGSE
-493 TYKAVKGTEITE
+493 TYKAVKDTEITE

-559 YKDNTLFDSKQES
+559 YKDNILFDSKLES

-714 TKTADT
+714 TKTADI

-743 NVNKGSVIETKIIDT
+743 NVNKGSVIETKIKDT

-809 QVVYTKF
+809 QVVYTNF
-816 EEISSEEDNTLT
+816 EEVSSKEDNTLT

-882 VGTKYSTNAEEIF
+882 VGTNYSTNAEEIF

-938 DKVSSIN
+938 NKVSSIN
-945 GTFNYTLKGSTIVRD
+945 GTFNYTLKGSAIVRD

-1008 YIDGEYKINKEFNL
+1008 YIDGEYKINEEFNL

-1031 DTIVNKAKTIIDLD
+1031 DTIVNKAKTIIDLE

-1050 GEETEKETGIEKG
+1050 GEETEKETEIEKG

-1100 YTFKENQGA
+1100 YTFKENKGA
-1109 SVSGEYVANNTLV
+1109 S
-1122 VYYIYTKNNGEVTEN
+1122 
-1137 KVTKVQNNQIIDIN
+1137 
-1151 SEYNYVL
+1151 
-1158 SYNGKVKDYVGEAT
+1158 
-1172 LELIDTLPYNAE
+1172 
-1184 IISMDNR
+1184 
-1191 CNINGKTII
+1191 
-1200 CSDTYNI
+1200 
-1207 TENNNTINANFE
+1207 
-1219 IKLRYTNVGAE
+1219 
-1230 VINKVQSKLTYGS
+1230 
-1243 NNVTDNDEV
+1243 
-1252 KDVISNGTVI
+1252 
-1262 ATYKTES
+1262 
-1269 GEELHENIT
+1269 
-1278 TTGLAGTDYVT
+1278 
-1289 NELEFIGYTL
+1289 
-1299 KSVTGAE
+1299 
-1306 KTGKYVGKETLYVNY
+1306 
-1321 IYTKNAGEVTEIET
+1321 
-1335 VKEGPDKV
+1335 
-1343 SSINGTFNY
+1343 
-1352 TLKGST
+1352 
-1358 IVRDYVGKA
+1358 
-1367 TLKVVDTLPYKIDE
+1367 
-1381 NNSKLDNMCSYD
+1381 
-1393 GNYTITCTKEYNI
+1393 
-1406 KDTDYIDGEYK
+1406 
-1417 INKEFNLELI
+1417 
-1427 FIGIDKDTIVN
+1427 
-1438 KAKTIID
+1438 
-1445 LDENNNPGEET
+1445 
-1456 EKETGIEKGSL
+1456 
-1467 KVIYK
+1467 
-1472 TTDNVVLKELSETTE
+1472 
-1487 LAGTK
+1487 
-1492 YSTVKESFYGYT
+1492 
-1504 FKENQGDKVSGE
+1504 VSGE

-1632 DTNEVYNGVVSNLT
+1632 DTNEVYNGVISNLT

-1677 SYENLTN
+1677 SYENLID

-1693 TTYVTSE
+1693 TTYVTNE
-1700 KAFDNYVLVET
+1700 KTFDNYILVET
-1711 IGEVEGEFTLEDKEV
+1711 IGEVEGEFALEDKEV

>member
-60 IGDKI
+60 LDGKI
-65 SENGSV
+65 SETGSV
-71 TVTEGSLEHKGDVQ
+71 TVTEGSLEHEGDVQ

-90 TTLNATSGKYNV
+90 TTLNAAEGKYNV
-102 TFKIKGKDKEDTSTT
+102 TFKIKGKDVTENSTT

-126 KSGSMKNYTTKKCV
+126 KSGSMENYTKEVCV
-140 EYNRWGKCKRQ
+140 KYDRWGTCIRK

-192 SGSKGTWVQGPFDM
+192 SGSKGTWVQ
-206 DGHYEGDTAW
+206 EGLFGGYYRDIAW
-216 NDANVVR
+216 NDASVER
-223 KFATADFSGVNF
+223 GFATADFSDVNF
-235 DSADGGTNLG
+235 GSADGGTNLG
-245 EGLNKALGLFTDKS
+245 EGLNKALGLFTDNS
-259 NTLPEKAKK
+259 NPLPENAKK

-283 ANGKTQGT
+283 ANGMTQGE
-291 GSSDP
+291 GSSDSD
-296 KGLSEKY
+296 GSSEEY
-303 ASEKATA
+303 ASKKATA

-346 ETGEVKVKHSV
+346 ETGKVKVKHSV

-369 DLAKTMSKSS
+369 DLAKTISKSS

-389 VGGKFNI
+389 VGGKFNV

-446 DSNGKEQTISSDK
+446 DSNGEEQTISSTK

-479 EITDKNDSNYLGSE
+479 EITGKNDSNYLGSA

-559 YKDNTLFDSKQES
+559 YKDNTLFDSKLES

-578 TVDSTKYYLSEEN
+578 PVDSTKYYLSEEN

-796 YYDEYIVDKTIKY
+796 YYDEYIVNKTIKY
-809 QVVYTKF
+809 QVVYTNF
-816 EEISSEEDNTLT
+816 EEVSSYENNTLT

-843 NGVTAEATVLVE
+843 NGVTAEAIVLVE

-867 DTNKELL
+867 DTNKKLL
-874 NEKISIDK
+874 NKKISIDK
-882 VGTKYSTNAEEIF
+882 VGTNYSTNAEEIF

-945 GTFNYTLKGSTIVRD
+945 GTFNYTLKGSAIVRD

-1045 ENNNP
+1045 GNNNP
-1050 GEETEKETGIEKG
+1050 GEETEKETEIEKG

-1100 YTFKENQGA
+1100 YTFKENKGA

-1191 CNINGKTII
+1191 CNVNGKTII

-1252 KDVISNGTVI
+1252 KDVIFNGTVI
-1262 ATYKTES
+1262 ATYKTED
-1269 GEELHENIT
+1269 GEELHEDIT

-1289 NELEFIGYTL
+1289 NALNFYGYTL
-1299 KSVTGAE
+1299 KNVTGAE
-1306 KTGKYVGKETLYVNY
+1306 KTGKYLGKETLY
-1321 IYTKNAGEVTEIET
+1321 
-1335 VKEGPDKV
+1335 
-1343 SSINGTFNY
+1343 IN
-1352 TLKGST
+1352 
-1358 IVRDYVGKA
+1358 
-1367 TLKVVDTLPYKIDE
+1367 
-1381 NNSKLDNMCSYD
+1381 
-1393 GNYTITCTKEYNI
+1393 
-1406 KDTDYIDGEYK
+1406 
-1417 INKEFNLELI
+1417 
-1427 FIGIDKDTIVN
+1427 
-1438 KAKTIID
+1438 
-1445 LDENNNPGEET
+1445 
-1456 EKETGIEKGSL
+1456 
-1467 KVIYK
+1467 
-1472 TTDNVVLKELSETTE
+1472 
-1487 LAGTK
+1487 
-1492 YSTVKESFYGYT
+1492 
-1504 FKENQGDKVSGE
+1504 
-1516 YVANNTLVVYYIYT
+1516 YIYT
-1530 KNIGGSE
+1530 KNIGGSDD
-1537 EDLIKEGNYE
+1537 DLTKEGNYE

-1677 SYENLTN
+1677 SYENLID

-1693 TTYVTSE
+1693 TTYVTNE
-1700 KAFDNYVLVET
+1700 KTFDNYVLVET
-1711 IGEVEGEFTLEDKEV
+1711 IGEVEGEFALEDKEV
-1726 IYVYKLKELPPKT
+1726 IYVYKSKELPPKT

>member
-60 IGDKI
+60 LDGKI
-65 SENGSV
+65 SETGSV
-71 TVTEGSLEHKGDVQ
+71 TVTEGSLEHEGDVQ

-90 TTLNATSGKYNV
+90 TTLNAAEGKYNV

-126 KSGSMKNYTTKKCV
+126 KSGSMNCV
-140 EYNRWGKCKRQ
+140 EYSYDWKGDRYCSNRG
-151 ENVEVKK
+151 NK
-158 WDNAVKGAKD
+158 WENAVKGAKD

-192 SGSKGTWVQGPFDM
+192 SGSKGTWVPGLFGM
-206 DGHYEGDTAW
+206 GGHYEDTAW
-216 NDANVVR
+216 NDASLER
-223 KFATADFSGVNF
+223 GFDTADFSGVNF
-235 DSADGGTNLG
+235 GSADGGTNLG
-245 EGLNKALGLFTDKS
+245 EGLNKALGLFTDNS
-259 NTLPEKAKK
+259 NPLPENAKK

-283 ANGKTQGT
+283 ANGMTQGE
-291 GSSDP
+291 GSSDSD
-296 KGLSEKY
+296 GSSEEY
-303 ASEKATA
+303 ASKKATA

-332 RILREIASEDVVNE
+332 RILREIASKDVVNE

-446 DSNGKEQTISSDK
+446 DSNGEEQTISSTK

-479 EITDKNDSNYLGSE
+479 EITGKNDSNYLGSA

-559 YKDNTLFDSKQES
+559 YKDNTLFDSKLES
-572 NIPYNT
+572 NIPYNIP
-578 TVDSTKYYLSEEN
+578 VDSTKYYLSEEN

-646 EALYGDKLYARDFN
+646 EALYGDKLYAN
-660 LSSEELI
+660 NYKLSSEELI
-667 NKGRGDYFLNPNRPY
+667 NNGKGDYFLNPNRPY
-682 NPDEITIEVDKNNNV
+682 NPEEITIDVDKNNNV
-697 INVYYVNTH
+697 INIYYVNTY
-706 LVNNSEKI
+706 LVNGSEEI
-714 TKTADT
+714 IKTAKT
-720 LNNKITSSNQVVNY
+720 KNNIITNSNQVVNY
-734 EVNYKATIK
+734 EVNYKAKVK
-743 NVNKGSVIETKIIDT
+743 NINKDAVIETKIIDT

-796 YYDEYIVDKTIKY
+796 YYDEYIVNKTIKY
-809 QVVYTKF
+809 SVVYTNF
-816 EEISSEEDNTLT
+816 EEVSSYENNTLT
-828 NTVIGITSVNNSSLS
+828 NTVRGITSINDNSLS
-843 NGVTAEATVLVE
+843 NGVMDEENVKVE

-867 DTNKELL
+867 DTNKKLL
-874 NEKISIDK
+874 NKKISIDK
-882 VGTKYSTNAEEIF
+882 VGTNYSTNAEEIF

-945 GTFNYTLKGSTIVRD
+945 GTFNYTLKGSAIVRD

-1045 ENNNP
+1045 GNNNP
-1050 GEETEKETGIEKG
+1050 GEETEKETEIEKG

-1100 YTFKENQGA
+1100 YTFKENKGA

-1122 VYYIYTKNNGEVTEN
+1122 VYYIYTKNIGEVTEN

-1191 CNINGKTII
+1191 CNVNGKTII

-1252 KDVISNGTVI
+1252 KDVIFNGTVI
-1262 ATYKTES
+1262 ATYKTEDD
-1269 GEELHENIT
+1269 EELHEDIT

-1289 NELEFIGYTL
+1289 NALNFYGYTL
-1299 KSVTGAE
+1299 KNVTGAE
-1306 KTGKYVGKETLYVNY
+1306 KTGKYLGKETLY
-1321 IYTKNAGEVTEIET
+1321 
-1335 VKEGPDKV
+1335 
-1343 SSINGTFNY
+1343 IN
-1352 TLKGST
+1352 
-1358 IVRDYVGKA
+1358 
-1367 TLKVVDTLPYKIDE
+1367 
-1381 NNSKLDNMCSYD
+1381 
-1393 GNYTITCTKEYNI
+1393 
-1406 KDTDYIDGEYK
+1406 
-1417 INKEFNLELI
+1417 
-1427 FIGIDKDTIVN
+1427 
-1438 KAKTIID
+1438 
-1445 LDENNNPGEET
+1445 
-1456 EKETGIEKGSL
+1456 
-1467 KVIYK
+1467 
-1472 TTDNVVLKELSETTE
+1472 
-1487 LAGTK
+1487 
-1492 YSTVKESFYGYT
+1492 
-1504 FKENQGDKVSGE
+1504 
-1516 YVANNTLVVYYIYT
+1516 YIYT
-1530 KNIGGSE
+1530 KNIGGSDD
-1537 EDLIKEGNYE
+1537 DLTKEGNYE

-1677 SYENLTN
+1677 SYENLID

-1693 TTYVTSE
+1693 TTYVTNE
-1700 KAFDNYVLVET
+1700 KKFDNYVLVET
-1711 IGEVEGEFTLEDKEV
+1711 IGEVEGEFALEDKEV

-1739 GIMIESN
+1739 GVMIESN

>member
-42 VFADTLSNETEP
+42 VFADTLSNETET

-60 IGDKI
+60 LDGKI
-65 SENGSV
+65 SETGSV
-71 TVTEGSLEHKGDVQ
+71 TVTEGSLEHEGDVQ

-90 TTLNATSGKYNV
+90 TTLNAAEGKYNV
-102 TFKIKGKDKEDTSTT
+102 TFKIKGKDKENTSLN

-126 KSGSMKNYTTKKCV
+126 KSGSMENYTKEVCV
-140 EYNRWGKCKRQ
+140 KYNQWGKCIRK

-192 SGSKGTWVQGPFDM
+192 SGSEGTWVPGLF
-206 DGHYEGDTAW
+206 GGYYRDTAW
-216 NDANVVR
+216 NDASVER
-223 KFATADFSGVNF
+223 GFATADFSDVNF
-235 DSADGGTNLG
+235 GSADGGTNLG
-245 EGLNKALGLFTDKS
+245 EGLNKALGLFTDNS
-259 NTLPEKAKK
+259 NPLPENAKK

-283 ANGKTQGT
+283 ANGMTQGE
-291 GSSDP
+291 GSSDSD
-296 KGLSEKY
+296 GSSEEY
-303 ASEKATA
+303 ASKKATA

-357 LAGEADVAAIFA
+357 LAGDADVAAIFA
-369 DLAKTMSKSS
+369 DLAKTISKSS
-379 AGTNATVTDN
+379 AGTNATVTEN
-389 VGGKFNI
+389 VGGKFNV

-416 TTILSFDIQID
+416 TTILSFDIQIN

-434 HKTNEGFSLVYT
+434 HKTNEGFNLVYT
-446 DSNGKEQTISSDK
+446 DSNNEAKIISSTK

-559 YKDNTLFDSKQES
+559 YKDNILFDSKLES

-714 TKTADT
+714 TKTADI

-743 NVNKGSVIETKIIDT
+743 NVNKGSVIETKIKDT

-809 QVVYTKF
+809 QVVYTNF
-816 EEISSEEDNTLT
+816 EEVSSKEDNTLT

-882 VGTKYSTNAEEIF
+882 VGTNYSTNAEEIF

-938 DKVSSIN
+938 NKVSSIN
-945 GTFNYTLKGSTIVRD
+945 GTFNYTLKGSAIVRD

-1008 YIDGEYKINKEFNL
+1008 YIDGEYKINEEFNL

-1031 DTIVNKAKTIIDLD
+1031 DTIVNKAKTIIDLE

-1050 GEETEKETGIEKG
+1050 GEETEKETEIEKG

-1100 YTFKENQGA
+1100 YTFKENKGA
-1109 SVSGEYVANNTLV
+1109 S
-1122 VYYIYTKNNGEVTEN
+1122 
-1137 KVTKVQNNQIIDIN
+1137 
-1151 SEYNYVL
+1151 
-1158 SYNGKVKDYVGEAT
+1158 
-1172 LELIDTLPYNAE
+1172 
-1184 IISMDNR
+1184 
-1191 CNINGKTII
+1191 
-1200 CSDTYNI
+1200 
-1207 TENNNTINANFE
+1207 
-1219 IKLRYTNVGAE
+1219 
-1230 VINKVQSKLTYGS
+1230 
-1243 NNVTDNDEV
+1243 
-1252 KDVISNGTVI
+1252 
-1262 ATYKTES
+1262 
-1269 GEELHENIT
+1269 
-1278 TTGLAGTDYVT
+1278 
-1289 NELEFIGYTL
+1289 
-1299 KSVTGAE
+1299 
-1306 KTGKYVGKETLYVNY
+1306 
-1321 IYTKNAGEVTEIET
+1321 
-1335 VKEGPDKV
+1335 
-1343 SSINGTFNY
+1343 
-1352 TLKGST
+1352 
-1358 IVRDYVGKA
+1358 
-1367 TLKVVDTLPYKIDE
+1367 
-1381 NNSKLDNMCSYD
+1381 
-1393 GNYTITCTKEYNI
+1393 
-1406 KDTDYIDGEYK
+1406 
-1417 INKEFNLELI
+1417 
-1427 FIGIDKDTIVN
+1427 
-1438 KAKTIID
+1438 
-1445 LDENNNPGEET
+1445 
-1456 EKETGIEKGSL
+1456 
-1467 KVIYK
+1467 
-1472 TTDNVVLKELSETTE
+1472 
-1487 LAGTK
+1487 
-1492 YSTVKESFYGYT
+1492 
-1504 FKENQGDKVSGE
+1504 VSGE

-1632 DTNEVYNGVVSNLT
+1632 DTNEVYNGVISNLT

-1677 SYENLTN
+1677 SYENLID

-1693 TTYVTSE
+1693 TTYVTNE
-1700 KAFDNYVLVET
+1700 KTFENYILVET
-1711 IGEVEGEFTLEDKEV
+1711 IGEVEGEFALEDKEV

>member
-60 IGDKI
+60 LDGKI
-65 SENGSV
+65 SETGSV
-71 TVTEGSLEHKGDVQ
+71 TVTEGSLEHEGDVQ

-90 TTLNATSGKYNV
+90 TTLNAAEGKYNV
-102 TFKIKGKDKEDTSTT
+102 TFKIKGKDKENTSLN

-126 KSGSMKNYTTKKCV
+126 KSGSMENYTKEVCV
-140 EYNRWGKCKRQ
+140 KYNQWGKCIRK

-192 SGSKGTWVQGPFDM
+192 SGSEGTWVPGLF
-206 DGHYEGDTAW
+206 GGYYRDTAW
-216 NDANVVR
+216 NDASVER
-223 KFATADFSGVNF
+223 GFATADFSDVNF
-235 DSADGGTNLG
+235 GSADGGTNLG
-245 EGLNKALGLFTDKS
+245 EGLNKALGLFTDNS
-259 NTLPEKAKK
+259 NPLPEGAKK

-283 ANGKTQGT
+283 ANGMTQGE
-291 GSSDP
+291 GSSDSD
-296 KGLSEKY
+296 GSSEEY
-303 ASEKATA
+303 ASKKATA

-357 LAGEADVAAIFA
+357 LAGDADVAAIFA
-369 DLAKTMSKSS
+369 DLAKTISKSS

-389 VGGKFNI
+389 VGGKFNV

-416 TTILSFDIQID
+416 TTILSFDIQIN

-434 HKTNEGFSLVYT
+434 HKTNEGFNLVYT
-446 DSNGKEQTISSDK
+446 DSNNEAKIISSTK

-464 WKQAEYN
+464 WKQTEYN

-479 EITDKNDSNYLGSE
+479 EITNKNDSNYLGSE
-493 TYKAVKGTEITE
+493 TYKAVKDTEITE

-559 YKDNTLFDSKQES
+559 YKDNILFDSKLES

-714 TKTADT
+714 TKTADI

-743 NVNKGSVIETKIIDT
+743 NVNKGSVIETKIKDT

-809 QVVYTKF
+809 QVVYTNF
-816 EEISSEEDNTLT
+816 EEVSSKEDNTLT

-882 VGTKYSTNAEEIF
+882 VGTNYSTNAEEIF

-945 GTFNYTLKGSTIVRD
+945 GTFNYTLKGSAIVRD

-1008 YIDGEYKINKEFNL
+1008 YIDGEYKINEEFNL

-1031 DTIVNKAKTIIDLD
+1031 DTIVNKAKTIIDL
-1045 ENNNP
+1045 EGNNNP
-1050 GEETEKETGIEKG
+1050 GEETEKETEIEKG

-1100 YTFKENQGA
+1100 YTFKENKGA
-1109 SVSGEYVANNTLV
+1109 S
-1122 VYYIYTKNNGEVTEN
+1122 
-1137 KVTKVQNNQIIDIN
+1137 
-1151 SEYNYVL
+1151 
-1158 SYNGKVKDYVGEAT
+1158 
-1172 LELIDTLPYNAE
+1172 
-1184 IISMDNR
+1184 
-1191 CNINGKTII
+1191 
-1200 CSDTYNI
+1200 
-1207 TENNNTINANFE
+1207 
-1219 IKLRYTNVGAE
+1219 
-1230 VINKVQSKLTYGS
+1230 
-1243 NNVTDNDEV
+1243 
-1252 KDVISNGTVI
+1252 
-1262 ATYKTES
+1262 
-1269 GEELHENIT
+1269 
-1278 TTGLAGTDYVT
+1278 
-1289 NELEFIGYTL
+1289 
-1299 KSVTGAE
+1299 
-1306 KTGKYVGKETLYVNY
+1306 
-1321 IYTKNAGEVTEIET
+1321 
-1335 VKEGPDKV
+1335 
-1343 SSINGTFNY
+1343 
-1352 TLKGST
+1352 
-1358 IVRDYVGKA
+1358 
-1367 TLKVVDTLPYKIDE
+1367 
-1381 NNSKLDNMCSYD
+1381 
-1393 GNYTITCTKEYNI
+1393 
-1406 KDTDYIDGEYK
+1406 
-1417 INKEFNLELI
+1417 
-1427 FIGIDKDTIVN
+1427 
-1438 KAKTIID
+1438 
-1445 LDENNNPGEET
+1445 
-1456 EKETGIEKGSL
+1456 
-1467 KVIYK
+1467 
-1472 TTDNVVLKELSETTE
+1472 
-1487 LAGTK
+1487 
-1492 YSTVKESFYGYT
+1492 
-1504 FKENQGDKVSGE
+1504 VSGE

-1632 DTNEVYNGVVSNLT
+1632 DTNEVYNGVISNLT

-1677 SYENLTN
+1677 SYENLID

-1693 TTYVTSE
+1693 TTYVTNE
-1700 KAFDNYVLVET
+1700 KTFDNYVLVET
-1711 IGEVEGEFTLEDKEV
+1711 IGEVEGEFALEDKEV

>member
-60 IGDKI
+60 LDGKI
-65 SENGSV
+65 SETGSV
-71 TVTEGSLEHKGDVQ
+71 TVTEGSLEHEGDVQ

-90 TTLNATSGKYNV
+90 TTLNAAEGKYNV
-102 TFKIKGKDKEDTSTT
+102 TFKIKGKDKENTSLN

-126 KSGSMKNYTTKKCV
+126 KSGSMKNYTKEVCV
-140 EYNRWGKCKRQ
+140 KYNQWGKCIRK

-168 FASSLNKSLNSGETK
+168 FASSLNKSLNGAETK

-192 SGSKGTWVQGPFDM
+192 SGSKGTWVQEGPFGM
-206 DGHYEGDTAW
+206 GGHYEDTAW

-223 KFATADFSGVNF
+223 KFATADFSNINF
-235 DSADGGTNLG
+235 GSADGGTNLG

-259 NTLPEKAKK
+259 NPLPENAKK

-283 ANGKTQGT
+283 ANGMTQGE
-291 GSSDP
+291 GSSDSD
-296 KGLSEKY
+296 GSSEEY
-303 ASEKATA
+303 ASKKATA

-346 ETGEVKVKHSV
+346 ETGKVKVKHSV

-369 DLAKTMSKSS
+369 DLAKTMSKLS

-389 VGGKFNI
+389 VGSRFNI

-401 KVMTSDVLTEITEDE
+401 KVMTSEVVSEITEDE

-434 HKTNEGFSLVYT
+434 HKTNEGFNLVYT
-446 DSNGKEQTISSDK
+446 DYNNEAKIISSTK

-559 YKDNTLFDSKQES
+559 YKDNTLFDSKLES

-720 LNNKITSSNQVVNY
+720 LNNKIISSNQVVNY

-809 QVVYTKF
+809 QVVYTNF
-816 EEISSEEDNTLT
+816 EEVSSYENNTLT

-867 DTNKELL
+867 NTNKELL

-882 VGTKYSTNAEEIF
+882 VGTNYSTNAEEIF

-945 GTFNYTLKGSTIVRD
+945 GTFNYTLKGSAIVRD

-1008 YIDGEYKINKEFNL
+1008 YIDGEYKINEEFNL

-1045 ENNNP
+1045 GNNNP
-1050 GEETEKETGIEKG
+1050 GEETEKETEIETG

-1100 YTFKENQGA
+1100 YTFKENKGA
-1109 SVSGEYVANNTLV
+1109 S
-1122 VYYIYTKNNGEVTEN
+1122 
-1137 KVTKVQNNQIIDIN
+1137 
-1151 SEYNYVL
+1151 
-1158 SYNGKVKDYVGEAT
+1158 
-1172 LELIDTLPYNAE
+1172 
-1184 IISMDNR
+1184 
-1191 CNINGKTII
+1191 
-1200 CSDTYNI
+1200 
-1207 TENNNTINANFE
+1207 
-1219 IKLRYTNVGAE
+1219 
-1230 VINKVQSKLTYGS
+1230 
-1243 NNVTDNDEV
+1243 
-1252 KDVISNGTVI
+1252 
-1262 ATYKTES
+1262 
-1269 GEELHENIT
+1269 
-1278 TTGLAGTDYVT
+1278 
-1289 NELEFIGYTL
+1289 
-1299 KSVTGAE
+1299 
-1306 KTGKYVGKETLYVNY
+1306 
-1321 IYTKNAGEVTEIET
+1321 
-1335 VKEGPDKV
+1335 
-1343 SSINGTFNY
+1343 
-1352 TLKGST
+1352 
-1358 IVRDYVGKA
+1358 
-1367 TLKVVDTLPYKIDE
+1367 
-1381 NNSKLDNMCSYD
+1381 
-1393 GNYTITCTKEYNI
+1393 
-1406 KDTDYIDGEYK
+1406 
-1417 INKEFNLELI
+1417 
-1427 FIGIDKDTIVN
+1427 
-1438 KAKTIID
+1438 
-1445 LDENNNPGEET
+1445 
-1456 EKETGIEKGSL
+1456 
-1467 KVIYK
+1467 
-1472 TTDNVVLKELSETTE
+1472 
-1487 LAGTK
+1487 
-1492 YSTVKESFYGYT
+1492 
-1504 FKENQGDKVSGE
+1504 VSGE

-1677 SYENLTN
+1677 SYENLID

-1693 TTYVTSE
+1693 TTYVTNE
-1700 KAFDNYVLVET
+1700 KTFDNYILVET
-1711 IGEVEGEFTLEDKEV
+1711 IGEVEGEFALEDKEV

>member
-60 IGDKI
+60 LDGKI
-65 SENGSV
+65 SETGSV
-71 TVTEGSLEHKGDVQ
+71 TVTEGSLENKGDVQ

-90 TTLNATSGKYNV
+90 TTLNAAEGKYNV
-102 TFKIKGKDKEDTSTT
+102 TFKIKGKDKENTSLN

-126 KSGSMKNYTTKKCV
+126 KSGSMNCSKYSYDRFGNKYCA
-140 EYNRWGKCKRQ
+140 
-151 ENVEVKK
+151 NVGNK
-158 WDNAVKGAKD
+158 WNNAVSGAKS
-168 FASSLNKSLNSGETK
+168 FASSLNTSLNSGETK
-183 YANIALVQF
+183 YANIALVMF
-192 SGSKGTWVQGPFDM
+192 SGSKGTWVQEGPFGM
-206 DGHYEGDTAW
+206 GGHYEDTAW

-223 KFATADFSGVNF
+223 KFAIADFSNINF
-235 DSADGGTNLG
+235 GSADGGTNLG

-259 NTLPEKAKK
+259 NPLPEDAKK

-273 GDGRPTYYSD
+273 GDGKPTYYSD
-283 ANGKTQGT
+283 ANGMTQGD

-296 KGLSEKY
+296 EGLSEKY
-303 ASEKATA
+303 ASKKATA

-346 ETGEVKVKHSV
+346 ETGKVKVKHSV
-357 LAGEADVAAIFA
+357 LAGDADVAAIFA
-369 DLAKTMSKSS
+369 DLAKTISKSS

-389 VGGKFNI
+389 VGGKFNV

-446 DSNGKEQTISSDK
+446 DSNNEAKIISSTK

-464 WKQAEYN
+464 WKQTEYN

-479 EITDKNDSNYLGSE
+479 EITNKNDSNYLGSE
-493 TYKAVKGTEITE
+493 TYKAVKDTEITE

-559 YKDNTLFDSKQES
+559 YKDNILFDSKLES

-714 TKTADT
+714 TKTADI

-743 NVNKGSVIETKIIDT
+743 NVNKGSVIETKIKDT

-809 QVVYTKF
+809 QVVYTNF
-816 EEISSEEDNTLT
+816 EEVSSKEDNTLT

-882 VGTKYSTNAEEIF
+882 VGTNYSTNAEKIF

-945 GTFNYTLKGSTIVRD
+945 GTFNYTLKGSAIVRD

-1008 YIDGEYKINKEFNL
+1008 YIDGEYKINEEFNL

-1045 ENNNP
+1045 GNNNP
-1050 GEETEKETGIEKG
+1050 GEETEKETEIEKG

-1109 SVSGEYVANNTLV
+1109 S
-1122 VYYIYTKNNGEVTEN
+1122 
-1137 KVTKVQNNQIIDIN
+1137 
-1151 SEYNYVL
+1151 
-1158 SYNGKVKDYVGEAT
+1158 
-1172 LELIDTLPYNAE
+1172 
-1184 IISMDNR
+1184 
-1191 CNINGKTII
+1191 
-1200 CSDTYNI
+1200 
-1207 TENNNTINANFE
+1207 
-1219 IKLRYTNVGAE
+1219 
-1230 VINKVQSKLTYGS
+1230 
-1243 NNVTDNDEV
+1243 
-1252 KDVISNGTVI
+1252 
-1262 ATYKTES
+1262 
-1269 GEELHENIT
+1269 
-1278 TTGLAGTDYVT
+1278 
-1289 NELEFIGYTL
+1289 
-1299 KSVTGAE
+1299 
-1306 KTGKYVGKETLYVNY
+1306 
-1321 IYTKNAGEVTEIET
+1321 
-1335 VKEGPDKV
+1335 
-1343 SSINGTFNY
+1343 
-1352 TLKGST
+1352 
-1358 IVRDYVGKA
+1358 
-1367 TLKVVDTLPYKIDE
+1367 
-1381 NNSKLDNMCSYD
+1381 
-1393 GNYTITCTKEYNI
+1393 
-1406 KDTDYIDGEYK
+1406 
-1417 INKEFNLELI
+1417 
-1427 FIGIDKDTIVN
+1427 
-1438 KAKTIID
+1438 
-1445 LDENNNPGEET
+1445 
-1456 EKETGIEKGSL
+1456 
-1467 KVIYK
+1467 
-1472 TTDNVVLKELSETTE
+1472 
-1487 LAGTK
+1487 
-1492 YSTVKESFYGYT
+1492 
-1504 FKENQGDKVSGE
+1504 VSGE

-1632 DTNEVYNGVVSNLT
+1632 DTNEVYNGVISNLT

-1677 SYENLTN
+1677 SYENLID

-1693 TTYVTSE
+1693 TTYVTNE
-1700 KAFDNYVLVET
+1700 KTFDNYILVET
-1711 IGEVEGEFTLEDKEV
+1711 IGEVEGEFALEDKEV

-1746 NTNILSLLLVAI
+1746 NTNVLSLLLVAI

>member
-60 IGDKI
+60 LDGKI
-65 SENGSV
+65 SETGSV
-71 TVTEGSLEHKGDVQ
+71 TVTEGSLEHEGDVQ

-90 TTLNATSGKYNV
+90 TTLDATSGKYNV

-223 KFATADFSGVNF
+223 KFATADFSSVNF
-235 DSADGGTNLG
+235 GSADGGTNLG
-245 EGLNKALGLFTDKS
+245 EGLNKALGLFTDKY
-259 NTLPEKAKK
+259 NPLPEGAKK

-283 ANGKTQGT
+283 ENGMTQGD
-291 GSSDP
+291 GNSDP
-296 KGLSEKY
+296 NGLSEEY
-303 ASEKATA
+303 ASKKATA

-332 RILREIASEDVVNE
+332 RILREIASEDVVDK
-346 ETGEVKVKHSV
+346 ETNEVKVKHSV

-389 VGGKFNI
+389 VGSKFNI

-427 PDTETGW
+427 PDTATGW
-434 HKTNEGFSLVYT
+434 HKTNEGFNLVYT
-446 DSNGKEQTISSDK
+446 DSNNEVKTISSTK

-479 EITDKNDSNYLGSE
+479 EITNKNDSNYLGSE

-559 YKDNTLFDSKQES
+559 YKDNTLFDSKLES

-578 TVDSTKYYLSEEN
+578 NVDSTKYYLSEEN

-640 TFTKTN
+640 TFTKNN
-646 EALYGDKLYARDFN
+646 EALYGEKLYAN
-660 LSSEELI
+660 NYKLSSEELI
-667 NKGRGDYFLNPNRPY
+667 NNGKGDYFLNPNRPY
-682 NPDEITIEVDKNNNV
+682 NPEEITIDVDKNNNV
-697 INVYYVNTH
+697 INIYYVNTY
-706 LVNNSEKI
+706 LVNGSEEI
-714 TKTADT
+714 TKTAKT
-720 LNNKITSSNQVVNY
+720 KNNIITNSNQVVNY
-734 EVNYKATIK
+734 EVNYKAKVK
-743 NVNKGSVIETKIIDT
+743 NINKDAVIETKIIDT

-766 KSNLTYNGNTG
+766 KSNLTYNGING

-785 VTWTFTTTSDK
+785 VTWTFTTTADK
-796 YYDEYIVDKTIKY
+796 YYEEYIVNKTIKY
-809 QVVYTKF
+809 SVVYTNF
-816 EEISSEEDNTLT
+816 EEVSSKEDNTLT

-874 NEKISIDK
+874 NEKVTTDK
-882 VGTKYSTNAEEIF
+882 VGTKYSTNAKDIF
-895 GYNYDSVNGNE
+895 GYTYDSVNGNE

-924 NGEITEIETVKEGP
+924 NGEVTEIETVKEGP

-945 GTFNYTLKGSTIVRD
+945 GTFNYTLKGSTIVRN

-1008 YIDGEYKINKEFNL
+1008 YIDGEYKINEEFNL
-1022 ELIFIGIDK
+1022 ELVFIGIDK

-1045 ENNNP
+1045 GNNNP
-1050 GEETEKETGIEKG
+1050 GEETEKETEIEKG

-1076 LKELSETTELAG
+1076 LKELPETTELAG

-1100 YTFKENQGA
+1100 YTFKEN
-1109 SVSGEYVANNTLV
+1109 
-1122 VYYIYTKNNGEVTEN
+1122 K
-1137 KVTKVQNNQIIDIN
+1137 
-1151 SEYNYVL
+1151 
-1158 SYNGKVKDYVGEAT
+1158 
-1172 LELIDTLPYNAE
+1172 
-1184 IISMDNR
+1184 
-1191 CNINGKTII
+1191 
-1200 CSDTYNI
+1200 
-1207 TENNNTINANFE
+1207 
-1219 IKLRYTNVGAE
+1219 
-1230 VINKVQSKLTYGS
+1230 
-1243 NNVTDNDEV
+1243 
-1252 KDVISNGTVI
+1252 
-1262 ATYKTES
+1262 
-1269 GEELHENIT
+1269 
-1278 TTGLAGTDYVT
+1278 
-1289 NELEFIGYTL
+1289 
-1299 KSVTGAE
+1299 
-1306 KTGKYVGKETLYVNY
+1306 
-1321 IYTKNAGEVTEIET
+1321 
-1335 VKEGPDKV
+1335 
-1343 SSINGTFNY
+1343 
-1352 TLKGST
+1352 
-1358 IVRDYVGKA
+1358 
-1367 TLKVVDTLPYKIDE
+1367 
-1381 NNSKLDNMCSYD
+1381 
-1393 GNYTITCTKEYNI
+1393 
-1406 KDTDYIDGEYK
+1406 
-1417 INKEFNLELI
+1417 
-1427 FIGIDKDTIVN
+1427 
-1438 KAKTIID
+1438 
-1445 LDENNNPGEET
+1445 
-1456 EKETGIEKGSL
+1456 
-1467 KVIYK
+1467 
-1472 TTDNVVLKELSETTE
+1472 
-1487 LAGTK
+1487 
-1492 YSTVKESFYGYT
+1492 
-1504 FKENQGDKVSGE
+1504 GDKVSGE

-1568 VGDATITIIDELPYK
+1568 VGDATITIVDELPYK
-1583 LDLSKSVFNKNV
+1583 LDLNKSVFNKNV

-1651 KDSDNGVFTK
+1651 NDSDNGVFTK

-1677 SYENLTN
+1677 NYENLTD

-1700 KAFDNYVLVET
+1700 KKFDNYILVET

>member
-60 IGDKI
+60 LDGKI
-65 SENGSV
+65 SETGSV
-71 TVTEGSLEHKGDVQ
+71 TVTEGSLEHEGDVQ

-90 TTLNATSGKYNV
+90 TTLNAAEGKYNV
-102 TFKIKGKDKEDTSTT
+102 TFKIKGKDKENTSLN

-126 KSGSMKNYTTKKCV
+126 KSGSMENYTKEVCV
-140 EYNRWGKCKRQ
+140 KYNQWGKCIRK

-192 SGSKGTWVQGPFDM
+192 SGSEGTWVPGLF
-206 DGHYEGDTAW
+206 GGYYRDTAW
-216 NDANVVR
+216 NDASVER
-223 KFATADFSGVNF
+223 GFATADFSDVNF
-235 DSADGGTNLG
+235 GSADGGTNLG
-245 EGLNKALGLFTDKS
+245 EGLNKALGLFTDNS
-259 NTLPEKAKK
+259 NPLPEGAKK

-283 ANGKTQGT
+283 ANGMTQGE
-291 GSSDP
+291 GSSDSN
-296 KGLSEKY
+296 GSSEEY
-303 ASEKATA
+303 ASKKATA

-379 AGTNATVTDN
+379 AGTNAIVTDN
-389 VGGKFNI
+389 VGGKFNV

-416 TTILSFDIQID
+416 TTILSFDIQIN

-434 HKTNEGFSLVYT
+434 HKTNEGFNLVYT
-446 DSNGKEQTISSDK
+446 DSNNEAKIISSTK

-559 YKDNTLFDSKQES
+559 YKDNILFDSKLES

-714 TKTADT
+714 TKTADI

-743 NVNKGSVIETKIIDT
+743 NVNKGSVIETKIKDT

-809 QVVYTKF
+809 QVVYTNF
-816 EEISSEEDNTLT
+816 EEVSSKEDNTLT

-882 VGTKYSTNAEEIF
+882 VGTNYSTNAEEIF

-938 DKVSSIN
+938 NKVSSIN
-945 GTFNYTLKGSTIVRD
+945 GTFNYTLKGSAIVRD

-1008 YIDGEYKINKEFNL
+1008 YIDGEYKINEEFNL

-1031 DTIVNKAKTIIDLD
+1031 DTIVNKAKTIIDLE

-1050 GEETEKETGIEKG
+1050 GEETEKETEIEKG

-1100 YTFKENQGA
+1100 YTFKENKGA
-1109 SVSGEYVANNTLV
+1109 S
-1122 VYYIYTKNNGEVTEN
+1122 
-1137 KVTKVQNNQIIDIN
+1137 
-1151 SEYNYVL
+1151 
-1158 SYNGKVKDYVGEAT
+1158 
-1172 LELIDTLPYNAE
+1172 
-1184 IISMDNR
+1184 
-1191 CNINGKTII
+1191 
-1200 CSDTYNI
+1200 
-1207 TENNNTINANFE
+1207 
-1219 IKLRYTNVGAE
+1219 
-1230 VINKVQSKLTYGS
+1230 
-1243 NNVTDNDEV
+1243 
-1252 KDVISNGTVI
+1252 
-1262 ATYKTES
+1262 
-1269 GEELHENIT
+1269 
-1278 TTGLAGTDYVT
+1278 
-1289 NELEFIGYTL
+1289 
-1299 KSVTGAE
+1299 
-1306 KTGKYVGKETLYVNY
+1306 
-1321 IYTKNAGEVTEIET
+1321 
-1335 VKEGPDKV
+1335 
-1343 SSINGTFNY
+1343 
-1352 TLKGST
+1352 
-1358 IVRDYVGKA
+1358 
-1367 TLKVVDTLPYKIDE
+1367 
-1381 NNSKLDNMCSYD
+1381 
-1393 GNYTITCTKEYNI
+1393 
-1406 KDTDYIDGEYK
+1406 
-1417 INKEFNLELI
+1417 
-1427 FIGIDKDTIVN
+1427 
-1438 KAKTIID
+1438 
-1445 LDENNNPGEET
+1445 
-1456 EKETGIEKGSL
+1456 
-1467 KVIYK
+1467 
-1472 TTDNVVLKELSETTE
+1472 
-1487 LAGTK
+1487 
-1492 YSTVKESFYGYT
+1492 
-1504 FKENQGDKVSGE
+1504 VSGE

-1632 DTNEVYNGVVSNLT
+1632 DTNEVYNGVISNLT

-1677 SYENLTN
+1677 SYENLID

-1693 TTYVTSE
+1693 TTYVTNE
-1700 KAFDNYVLVET
+1700 KTFENYILVET
-1711 IGEVEGEFTLEDKEV
+1711 IGEVEGEFALEDKEV

>member
-60 IGDKI
+60 LDGKI
-65 SENGSV
+65 SETGSV

-90 TTLNATSGKYNV
+90 TTLNAAEGKYNV
-102 TFKIKGKDKEDTSTT
+102 TFKIKGKDVTENSTT

-126 KSGSMKNYTTKKCV
+126 KSGSMANYTNYDNCV
-140 EYNRWGKCKRQ
+140 KPGKLYCYEY
-151 ENVEVKK
+151 ETVKK

-192 SGSKGTWVQGPFDM
+192 SGSKGTWV
-206 DGHYEGDTAW
+206 EGLFGGYYRDIAW
-216 NDANVVR
+216 NDASLER
-223 KFATADFSGVNF
+223 GFDTADFSSVNF
-235 DSADGGTNLG
+235 GSADGGTNLG
-245 EGLNKALGLFTDKS
+245 EGLNKALGLFTDNS
-259 NTLPEKAKK
+259 NPLPEKAKK

-283 ANGKTQGT
+283 ANGMTQGE
-291 GSSDP
+291 GSSDSD
-296 KGLSEKY
+296 GSSEEY
-303 ASEKATA
+303 ASKKATA

-346 ETGEVKVKHSV
+346 ETGKVKVKHSV
-357 LAGEADVAAIFA
+357 LAGDADVAAIFA
-369 DLAKTMSKSS
+369 DLAKTISKSS

-389 VGGKFNI
+389 VGGKFNV

-434 HKTNEGFSLVYT
+434 HKTNEGFNLVYT
-446 DSNGKEQTISSDK
+446 DSNGEEQTISSTK

-479 EITDKNDSNYLGSE
+479 EITGKNDSNYLGSA

-559 YKDNTLFDSKQES
+559 YKDNILFDSKLES

-714 TKTADT
+714 TKTADI

-743 NVNKGSVIETKIIDT
+743 NVNKGSVIETKIKDT

-809 QVVYTKF
+809 QVVYTNF
-816 EEISSEEDNTLT
+816 EEVSSKEDNTLT

-882 VGTKYSTNAEEIF
+882 VGTNYSTNAEEIF

-924 NGEITEIETVKEGP
+924 NGEITEIETVKKGP

-945 GTFNYTLKGSTIVRD
+945 GTFNYTLKGSAIVRD

-1008 YIDGEYKINKEFNL
+1008 YIDGEYKINEEFNL

-1045 ENNNP
+1045 GNNNP
-1050 GEETEKETGIEKG
+1050 SEETEKETEIEKG

-1100 YTFKENQGA
+1100 YTFKENKGA
-1109 SVSGEYVANNTLV
+1109 S
-1122 VYYIYTKNNGEVTEN
+1122 
-1137 KVTKVQNNQIIDIN
+1137 
-1151 SEYNYVL
+1151 
-1158 SYNGKVKDYVGEAT
+1158 
-1172 LELIDTLPYNAE
+1172 
-1184 IISMDNR
+1184 
-1191 CNINGKTII
+1191 
-1200 CSDTYNI
+1200 
-1207 TENNNTINANFE
+1207 
-1219 IKLRYTNVGAE
+1219 
-1230 VINKVQSKLTYGS
+1230 
-1243 NNVTDNDEV
+1243 
-1252 KDVISNGTVI
+1252 
-1262 ATYKTES
+1262 
-1269 GEELHENIT
+1269 
-1278 TTGLAGTDYVT
+1278 
-1289 NELEFIGYTL
+1289 
-1299 KSVTGAE
+1299 
-1306 KTGKYVGKETLYVNY
+1306 
-1321 IYTKNAGEVTEIET
+1321 
-1335 VKEGPDKV
+1335 
-1343 SSINGTFNY
+1343 
-1352 TLKGST
+1352 
-1358 IVRDYVGKA
+1358 
-1367 TLKVVDTLPYKIDE
+1367 
-1381 NNSKLDNMCSYD
+1381 
-1393 GNYTITCTKEYNI
+1393 
-1406 KDTDYIDGEYK
+1406 
-1417 INKEFNLELI
+1417 
-1427 FIGIDKDTIVN
+1427 
-1438 KAKTIID
+1438 
-1445 LDENNNPGEET
+1445 
-1456 EKETGIEKGSL
+1456 
-1467 KVIYK
+1467 
-1472 TTDNVVLKELSETTE
+1472 
-1487 LAGTK
+1487 
-1492 YSTVKESFYGYT
+1492 
-1504 FKENQGDKVSGE
+1504 VSGE

-1632 DTNEVYNGVVSNLT
+1632 DTNEVYNGVISNLT

-1677 SYENLTN
+1677 SYENLID

-1693 TTYVTSE
+1693 TTYVTNE
-1700 KAFDNYVLVET
+1700 KTFDNYILVET
-1711 IGEVEGEFTLEDKEV
+1711 IGEVEGEFALEDKEV